1 MKILYKRV
9 FRDLKSHFLRNSALF
24 ILLTIMISVTSGFL
38 VVSESTA
45 AKNNQL
51 MTSGKVEDGQ
61 VYLASPMSESIEHS
75 IPKNDITAEKMYRI
89 DAKLPHNKIV
99 RLYGNRDNINLPI
112 ISDGRLAKK
121 SNEVALSTNYIE
133 NNHLKL
139 GDEICVP
146 GDYFVD
152 LKERTLK
159 IVGVY
164 VSPDYNSP
172 FQKNSDFMFDNI
184 DFGIGLVSKDLA
196 SQFNPWKTVFQVSYR
211 FKNSNLRP
219 VNNVKIGVEK
229 SPISKANQEKKKKI
243 ENDFLAK
250 VSSDGTLLGLLRAED
265 NKSINYMMDDMGG
278 DRPMMMVLGALM
290 VILIAFLFAVAS
302 SNKIVEDSEIIGTLL
317 ATGYRKSEILKQ
329 YMATPVIVTL
339 AAALCGNILGYTLLI
354 KPYSTVYYRS
364 FNLPAFKAL
373 FNSQALILTTV
384 VPVLIM
390 LFINY
395 AYLVKSLKYSPLD
408 FLRHSISKKK
418 YRKIQPFKSA
428 DFKTRFRVR
437 VLINSIGD
445 YIIMAIGIFTIS
457 LLLFY
462 AFSASPTFDKFSKAS
477 SAGLVSKYQ
486 YILKSPVPLD
496 ATGSDLGAGSDSS
509 VASDPSVGSDSGIG
523 SGSSGTT
530 ASDSSIGSGTA
541 PDSNTASNPSTG
553 SDSGG
558 ATASDSS
565 INSHSSIE
573 QQAEKFTISS
583 ASVYM
588 SIRKS
593 SEEISTMGIS
603 DNSIYFKNLN
613 FSKNSK
619 NVVVSDGLAKKAEKG
634 VGDYIKIK
642 NEITG
647 KTEKYKISAIFKYEP
662 ALTAFF
668 PREQLNKIIGKDKGY
683 FNGYLSNQK
692 LNIDE
697 RFLANTVDKET
708 VSDAGKTL
716 KSIVGPMLDIFTY
729 ASLTF
734 FFVFIFILTK
744 IIINKNRLS
753 IAYLKIFGYTRRE
766 ISLIYIIPTTVV
778 LILTFILSWP
788 IQKKLLGYIS
798 FVAFSKFAGYFELA
812 ISNALFYKAFGYAL
826 LIYML
831 VCIGQVYNI
840 SKINY
845 GEVLKNRE

>member
-1 MKILYKRV
+1 MRILYKRV

-38 VVSESTA
+38 IVSESTA
-45 AKNNQL
+45 ARNNQL
-51 MTSGKVEDGQ
+51 MTSGQVEDGQ
-61 VYLASPMSESIEHS
+61 VYLAAPISESIEHGIS
-75 IPKNDITAEKMYRI
+75 KNDITIEKMNRI
-89 DAKLPHNKIV
+89 DAKLPHNKIL

-112 ISDGRLAKK
+112 ISNGRLAKK
-121 SNEVALSTNYIE
+121 SNEVALSANYIE
-133 NNHLKL
+133 NNHLRL
-139 GDEICVP
+139 GDEIRVP

-184 DFGIGLVSKDLA
+184 NFGIGLVSKDLA
-196 SQFNPWKTVFQVSYR
+196 SKFNPGKTVFQVSYR
-211 FKNSNLRP
+211 FKDAELRP
-219 VNNVKIGVEK
+219 VNNVKIGVK
-229 SPISKANQEKKKKI
+229 KTPISKANQQKKKKI
-243 ENDFLAK
+243 ENDFLAR

-329 YMATPVIVTL
+329 YMDTPVIVTL
-339 AAALCGNILGYTLLI
+339 AAALCGNILGYTLLV

-384 VPVLIM
+384 VPIIIM

-445 YIIMAIGIFTIS
+445 YIIMAIGIFIIS
-457 LLLFY
+457 ILLFY

-486 YILKSPVPLD
+486 YILKLPVSLD
-496 ATGSDLGAGSDSS
+496 TS
-509 VASDPSVGSDSGIG
+509 GSDSGATSVSVIDSHSNID
-523 SGSSGTT
+523 SGSSISSHSNTDLESNN
-530 ASDSSIGSGTA
+530 ASDSSIK
-541 PDSNTASNPSTG
+541 
-553 SDSGG
+553 
-558 ATASDSS
+558 
-565 INSHSSIE
+565 

-588 SIRKS
+588 RIRKS
-593 SEEISTMGIS
+593 NEEISTMGIS

-613 FSKNSK
+613 LSKSDK
-619 NVVVSDGLAKKAEKG
+619 NVVISDGLAKKAEKD

-647 KTEKYKISAIFKYEP
+647 KTKKYKISAIYKYEP

-668 PREQLNKIIGKDKGY
+668 PREQLNKIIGKDNGY

-697 RFLANTVDKET
+697 KFLANTVDKET

-716 KSIVGPMLDIFTY
+716 KNIVGPMLDVFTY

-766 ISLIYIIPTTVV
+766 ISLIYIMPTTVV

-788 IQKKLLGYIS
+788 LQKKLLGYIS

-812 ISNALFYKAFGYAL
+812 ISNALFFKAFGYAL
-826 LIYML
+826 LIYIL

>member
-1 MKILYKRV
+1 MRILYKRV

-38 VVSESTA
+38 IVSESTA
-45 AKNNQL
+45 ARNNQL
-51 MTSGKVEDGQ
+51 MTSGQVEDGQ
-61 VYLASPMSESIEHS
+61 VYLAAPMSESIEHS
-75 IPKNDITAEKMYRI
+75 ISKNDITIEKMNRI
-89 DAKLPHNKIV
+89 DAKLPHNKIL

-112 ISDGRLAKK
+112 ISNGRLAKK
-121 SNEVALSTNYIE
+121 SNEVALSANYIE
-133 NNHLKL
+133 NNHLRL
-139 GDEICVP
+139 GDEIRVP

-184 DFGIGLVSKDLA
+184 NFGIGLVSKDLA
-196 SQFNPWKTVFQVSYR
+196 SKFNPGKTVFQVSYR
-211 FKNSNLRP
+211 FKDAELRP
-219 VNNVKIGVEK
+219 VNNVKIGVK
-229 SPISKANQEKKKKI
+229 KTPISKANQQKKKKI
-243 ENDFLAK
+243 ENDFLAR

-339 AAALCGNILGYTLLI
+339 AAALCGNILGYTLLV

-373 FNSQALILTTV
+373 FNSQALLLTTV
-384 VPVLIM
+384 VPIIIM

-395 AYLVKSLKYSPLD
+395 AYLLKSLKYSPLD

-428 DFKTRFRVR
+428 GFKTRFRVR

-486 YILKSPVPLD
+486 YILKLPVSLD
-496 ATGSDLGAGSDSS
+496 TS
-509 VASDPSVGSDSGIG
+509 GSDSGATSVSVIDSHSNID
-523 SGSSGTT
+523 SGSSISSHSNTDLESNN
-530 ASDSSIGSGTA
+530 ASDSRIK
-541 PDSNTASNPSTG
+541 
-553 SDSGG
+553 
-558 ATASDSS
+558 
-565 INSHSSIE
+565 

-588 SIRKS
+588 RIRKS
-593 SEEISTMGIS
+593 NEEISTMGIS

-613 FSKNSK
+613 LSKSDK
-619 NVVVSDGLAKKAEKG
+619 NVVISDGLAKKAEKD
-634 VGDYIKIK
+634 VGDYIRIK

-647 KTEKYKISAIFKYEP
+647 KTREYKISAIYKYEP

-668 PREQLNKIIGKDKGY
+668 PREQLNKIIGKDNGY

-697 RFLANTVDKET
+697 KFLVNTVDKET

-716 KSIVGPMLDIFTY
+716 KNIVGPMLDVFTY

-766 ISLIYIIPTTVV
+766 ISLIYIMPTTVV
-778 LILTFILSWP
+778 FILTFILSWP
-788 IQKKLLGYIS
+788 LQKKLLGYIS

-812 ISNALFYKAFGYAL
+812 ISNALFFKAFGYAL

>member
-1 MKILYKRV
+1 MRILYKRV

-38 VVSESTA
+38 IVSESTA
-45 AKNNQL
+45 ARNNQL
-51 MTSGKVEDGQ
+51 MTSGQVEDGQ
-61 VYLASPMSESIEHS
+61 VYLAAPMSESIEHS
-75 IPKNDITAEKMYRI
+75 ISKNDITIEKMNRI
-89 DAKLPHNKIV
+89 DAKLPHNKIL

-112 ISDGRLAKK
+112 ISNGRLAKK
-121 SNEVALSTNYIE
+121 SNEVALSANYIE
-133 NNHLKL
+133 NNHLRL
-139 GDEICVP
+139 GDEIRVP

-184 DFGIGLVSKDLA
+184 NFGIGLVSKDLA
-196 SQFNPWKTVFQVSYR
+196 SKFNPGKTVFQVSYR
-211 FKNSNLRP
+211 FKDAELRP
-219 VNNVKIGVEK
+219 VNNVKIGVK
-229 SPISKANQEKKKKI
+229 KTPISKANQQKKKKI
-243 ENDFLAK
+243 ENDFLAR

-339 AAALCGNILGYTLLI
+339 AAALCGNILGYTLLV

-373 FNSQALILTTV
+373 FNSQALLLTTV
-384 VPVLIM
+384 VPIIIM

-428 DFKTRFRVR
+428 GFKTRFRVR

-486 YILKSPVPLD
+486 YILKSPVPLE
-496 ATGSDLGAGSDSS
+496 AI
-509 VASDPSVGSDSGIG
+509 GSDSGATSDSGIDSHSNID
-523 SGSSGTT
+523 SGSSISSHSNTDLESNN
-530 ASDSSIGSGTA
+530 ASDSGIK
-541 PDSNTASNPSTG
+541 
-553 SDSGG
+553 
-558 ATASDSS
+558 
-565 INSHSSIE
+565 

-588 SIRKS
+588 RIRKS
-593 SEEISTMGIS
+593 NEEISTMGIS

-613 FSKNSK
+613 LSKSDK
-619 NVVVSDGLAKKAEKG
+619 NVVISDGLAKKAEKD
-634 VGDYIKIK
+634 VGDYIRIK

-647 KTEKYKISAIFKYEP
+647 KTREYKISAIYKYEP

-668 PREQLNKIIGKDKGY
+668 PREQLNKIIGKDNGY

-697 RFLANTVDKET
+697 KFLANTVDKET

-716 KSIVGPMLDIFTY
+716 KNIVGPMLDVFTY

-766 ISLIYIIPTTVV
+766 ISLIYIMPTTVV

-788 IQKKLLGYIS
+788 LQKKLLGYIS

-812 ISNALFYKAFGYAL
+812 ISNALFFKAFGYAL

>member
-1 MKILYKRV
+1 MRILYKRV

-38 VVSESTA
+38 IVSESTA
-45 AKNNQL
+45 ARNNQL
-51 MTSGKVEDGQ
+51 MTSGQVEDGQ
-61 VYLASPMSESIEHS
+61 VYLAAPMSESIEHS
-75 IPKNDITAEKMYRI
+75 ISKNDITIEKMNRI
-89 DAKLPHNKIV
+89 DAKLPHNKIL

-112 ISDGRLAKK
+112 ISNGRLAKK
-121 SNEVALSTNYIE
+121 SNEVALSANYIE
-133 NNHLKL
+133 NNHLRL
-139 GDEICVP
+139 GDEIRVP

-184 DFGIGLVSKDLA
+184 NFGIGLVSKDLA
-196 SQFNPWKTVFQVSYR
+196 YKFNPGKTVFQVSYR
-211 FKNSNLRP
+211 FKDAELRP
-219 VNNVKIGVEK
+219 VNNVKIGVK
-229 SPISKANQEKKKKI
+229 KTPISKANQQKKKKI
-243 ENDFLAK
+243 ENDFLAR

-339 AAALCGNILGYTLLI
+339 AAALCGNILGYTLLV

-373 FNSQALILTTV
+373 FNSQALLLTTV
-384 VPVLIM
+384 VPIIIM

-428 DFKTRFRVR
+428 GFKTRFRVR

-486 YILKSPVPLD
+486 YILKLPVSLD
-496 ATGSDLGAGSDSS
+496 TS
-509 VASDPSVGSDSGIG
+509 GSDSGATSVSVIDSHSNID
-523 SGSSGTT
+523 SGSSISSHSNTDLESNN
-530 ASDSSIGSGTA
+530 ASDSGIK
-541 PDSNTASNPSTG
+541 
-553 SDSGG
+553 
-558 ATASDSS
+558 
-565 INSHSSIE
+565 

-583 ASVYM
+583 GSVYM
-588 SIRKS
+588 RIRKS
-593 SEEISTMGIS
+593 NEEISTMGIS
-603 DNSIYFKNLN
+603 DNSLYFKNLN
-613 FSKNSK
+613 LSKSDN
-619 NVVVSDGLAKKAEKG
+619 NVVISDGLAKKAEKD

-647 KTEKYKISAIFKYEP
+647 KTREYKISAIYKYEP

-668 PREQLNKIIGKDKGY
+668 PREQLNKIIGKDNGY

-697 RFLANTVDKET
+697 KFLVNTVDKET

-716 KSIVGPMLDIFTY
+716 KNIVGPMLDVFTY

-766 ISLIYIIPTTVV
+766 ISLIYIMPTTVV

-788 IQKKLLGYIS
+788 LQKKLLGYIS

-812 ISNALFYKAFGYAL
+812 ISSTLFFKAFGYAL

>member
-1 MKILYKRV
+1 MRILYKRV
-9 FRDLKSHFLRNSALF
+9 FRDLKSHFLRNIALF

-38 VVSESTA
+38 IVSKSTA

-61 VYLASPMSESIEHS
+61 VYLAAPMSESIERS
-75 IPKNDITAEKMYRI
+75 ISKSDISIEKMYRV
-89 DAKLPHNKIV
+89 DAKLPHKKIL

-112 ISDGRLAKK
+112 MRSGRLAERA
-121 SNEVALSTNYIE
+121 NEICLSTNYIE
-133 NNHLKL
+133 NNHLKI
-139 GDEICVP
+139 GDKISVP

-152 LKERTLK
+152 RKGRTLE
-159 IVGVY
+159 IVGSY

-196 SQFNPWKTVFQVSYR
+196 SQFNPGKTVFQVSYR
-211 FKNSNLRP
+211 FKNSDLRP
-219 VNNVKIGVEK
+219 VNNVQIGVEK
-229 SPISKANQEKKKKI
+229 TPISKANQEKKRKI

-302 SNKIVEDSEIIGTLL
+302 SSKIVEDSEIIGTLL

-364 FNLPAFKAL
+364 FNLPAFEASL
-373 FNSQALILTTV
+373 NIHALILTTV
-384 VPVLIM
+384 VPIIIM
-390 LFINY
+390 LLINY
-395 AYLVKSLKYSPLD
+395 VYLIKSLKYSPLD

-418 YRKIQPFKSA
+418 YRKIQPFKAAS
-428 DFKTRFRVR
+428 FKTRFRVR

-477 SAGLVSKYQ
+477 STGLVSKYQ
-486 YILKSPVPLD
+486 YILKSPVPLK
-496 ATGSDLGAGSDSS
+496 AIGSDSS
-509 VASDPSVGSDSGIG
+509 IK
-523 SGSSGTT
+523 
-530 ASDSSIGSGTA
+530 
-541 PDSNTASNPSTG
+541 
-553 SDSGG
+553 
-558 ATASDSS
+558 
-565 INSHSSIE
+565 E
-573 QQAEKFTISS
+573 QAEKFTISS

-588 SIRKS
+588 RIRKNN
-593 SEEISTMGIS
+593 EEISTMGIS
-603 DNSIYFKNLN
+603 YDSRYFKELRLP
-613 FSKNSK
+613 KDEK
-619 NVVVSDGLAKKAEKG
+619 HVVISDGLAKKAEKD

-647 KTEKYKISAIFKYEP
+647 KTQKYKISAIFKYDP

-668 PREQLNKIIGKDKGY
+668 PREQMNKILGKEDDY
-683 FNGYLSNQK
+683 FNGYLSDEK
-692 LNIDE
+692 LEINE
-697 RFLANTVDKET
+697 RFLATTVDKET

-716 KSIVGPMLDIFTY
+716 KNIVGPMIDVFTY

-766 ISLIYIIPTTVV
+766 ISLIYIMPTTVV

-788 IQKKLLGYIS
+788 LQKKLLGYIS

-812 ISNALFYKAFGYAL
+812 ISNTLFFKAFGYAL
-826 LIYML
+826 LIYIL

>member
-1 MKILYKRV
+1 MRILYKRV
-9 FRDLKSHFLRNSALF
+9 FRDLKSHFLRNIALF

-38 VVSESTA
+38 IVSESTA
-45 AKNNQL
+45 ARNNQL
-51 MTSGKVEDGQ
+51 MTSGQVEDGQ
-61 VYLASPMSESIEHS
+61 VYLAAPMSESIEHS
-75 IPKNDITAEKMYRI
+75 ISKNDITIEKMNRI
-89 DAKLPHNKIV
+89 DAKLPHNKIL

-112 ISDGRLAKK
+112 ISNGRLAKK
-121 SNEVALSTNYIE
+121 SNEVALSANYIE
-133 NNHLKL
+133 NNHLRL
-139 GDEICVP
+139 GDEIRVP

-184 DFGIGLVSKDLA
+184 NFGIGLVSKDLA
-196 SQFNPWKTVFQVSYR
+196 SKFNPGKTVFQVSYR
-211 FKNSNLRP
+211 FKDAELRP
-219 VNNVKIGVEK
+219 VNNVKIGVK
-229 SPISKANQEKKKKI
+229 KTPISKANQQKKKKI
-243 ENDFLAK
+243 ENDFLAR

-339 AAALCGNILGYTLLI
+339 AAALCGNILGYTLLV

-384 VPVLIM
+384 VPIIIM

-418 YRKIQPFKSA
+418 YRKIQPFKFA
-428 DFKTRFRVR
+428 DFKTRFRFR

-445 YIIMAIGIFTIS
+445 YIIMAIGIFIIS
-457 LLLFY
+457 ILLFY

-486 YILKSPVPLD
+486 YILKSPVPLE
-496 ATGSDLGAGSDSS
+496 AI
-509 VASDPSVGSDSGIG
+509 GSDSGATSDSGIDSHSNID
-523 SGSSGTT
+523 SGSSISSHSNTDLESNN
-530 ASDSSIGSGTA
+530 ASDSGIK
-541 PDSNTASNPSTG
+541 
-553 SDSGG
+553 
-558 ATASDSS
+558 
-565 INSHSSIE
+565 

-583 ASVYM
+583 GSVYM
-588 SIRKS
+588 RIRKS
-593 SEEISTMGIS
+593 NEEISTMGIS
-603 DNSIYFKNLN
+603 DNSLYFKNLN
-613 FSKNSK
+613 LSKSDN
-619 NVVVSDGLAKKAEKG
+619 NVVISDGLAKKAEKD

-647 KTEKYKISAIFKYEP
+647 KTREYKISAIYKYEP

-668 PREQLNKIIGKDKGY
+668 PREQLNKIIGKDNGY

-697 RFLANTVDKET
+697 KFLANTVDKET

-716 KSIVGPMLDIFTY
+716 KNIVGPMLDVFTY

-766 ISLIYIIPTTVV
+766 ISLIYIMPTTVV

-788 IQKKLLGYIS
+788 LQKKLLGYIS

-812 ISNALFYKAFGYAL
+812 ISSTLFFKAFGYAL
-826 LIYML
+826 LIYIL

>member
-1 MKILYKRV
+1 MRILYKRV

-38 VVSESTA
+38 IVSESTA
-45 AKNNQL
+45 ARNNQL
-51 MTSGKVEDGQ
+51 MTSGQVEDGQ
-61 VYLASPMSESIEHS
+61 VYLAAPMSESIEHGIS
-75 IPKNDITAEKMYRI
+75 KNDITIEKMNRI
-89 DAKLPHNKIV
+89 DAKLPHNKIL

-112 ISDGRLAKK
+112 ISNGRLAKK
-121 SNEVALSTNYIE
+121 SNEVALSANYIE
-133 NNHLKL
+133 NNHLRL
-139 GDEICVP
+139 GDEIRVP

-184 DFGIGLVSKDLA
+184 NFGIGLVSKDLA
-196 SQFNPWKTVFQVSYR
+196 SKFNPGKTVFQVSYR
-211 FKNSNLRP
+211 FKDAELRP
-219 VNNVKIGVEK
+219 VNNVKIGVK
-229 SPISKANQEKKKKI
+229 KTPISKANQQKKKKI
-243 ENDFLAK
+243 ENDFLAR

-339 AAALCGNILGYTLLI
+339 AAALCGNILGYTLLV

-373 FNSQALILTTV
+373 FNSQALLLTTV
-384 VPVLIM
+384 VPIIIM

-428 DFKTRFRVR
+428 GFKTRFRVR

-486 YILKSPVPLD
+486 YILKSPVPLE
-496 ATGSDLGAGSDSS
+496 AI
-509 VASDPSVGSDSGIG
+509 GSDSGATSDSGIDSHSNID
-523 SGSSGTT
+523 SGSSISSHSNTDLESNN
-530 ASDSSIGSGTA
+530 ASDSGIK
-541 PDSNTASNPSTG
+541 
-553 SDSGG
+553 
-558 ATASDSS
+558 
-565 INSHSSIE
+565 
-573 QQAEKFTISS
+573 QQTEKFTISS
-583 ASVYM
+583 GSVYM
-588 SIRKS
+588 RIRKS
-593 SEEISTMGIS
+593 NEEISTMGIS
-603 DNSIYFKNLN
+603 DNSLYFKNLN
-613 FSKNSK
+613 LSKSDN
-619 NVVVSDGLAKKAEKG
+619 NVVISDGLAKKAEKD
-634 VGDYIKIK
+634 VGDYIRIK

-647 KTEKYKISAIFKYEP
+647 KTREYKISAIYKYEP

-668 PREQLNKIIGKDKGY
+668 PREQLNKIIGKDNGY

-697 RFLANTVDKET
+697 KFLVNTVDKET

-716 KSIVGPMLDIFTY
+716 KNIVGPMLDVFTY

-766 ISLIYIIPTTVV
+766 ISLIYIMPTTVV

-788 IQKKLLGYIS
+788 LQKKLLGYIS

-812 ISNALFYKAFGYAL
+812 ISSTLFFKAFGYAL
-826 LIYML
+826 LIYIL

>member
-1 MKILYKRV
+1 MRILYKRV

-38 VVSESTA
+38 IVSESTA
-45 AKNNQL
+45 ARNNQL
-51 MTSGKVEDGQ
+51 MTSGQVEDGQ
-61 VYLASPMSESIEHS
+61 VYLAAPMSESIEHGIS
-75 IPKNDITAEKMYRI
+75 KNDITIEKMNRI
-89 DAKLPHNKIV
+89 DAKLPHNKIL

-112 ISDGRLAKK
+112 ISNGRLAKK
-121 SNEVALSTNYIE
+121 SNEVALSANYIE
-133 NNHLKL
+133 NNHLRL

-146 GDYFVD
+146 GSYFVD

-159 IVGVY
+159 VVGVY

-184 DFGIGLVSKDLA
+184 NFGIGLVSKDLA
-196 SQFNPWKTVFQVSYR
+196 SKFNPGKTVFQVSYR
-211 FKNSNLRP
+211 FKDAELRP
-219 VNNVKIGVEK
+219 VNNVKIGVK
-229 SPISKANQEKKKKI
+229 KTPISKANQQKKKKI
-243 ENDFLAK
+243 ENDFLAR

-339 AAALCGNILGYTLLI
+339 AAALCGNILGYTLLV

-373 FNSQALILTTV
+373 FNSQALLLTTV
-384 VPVLIM
+384 VPIIIM

-428 DFKTRFRVR
+428 GFKTRFRVR

-486 YILKSPVPLD
+486 YILKSPVPLE
-496 ATGSDLGAGSDSS
+496 AI
-509 VASDPSVGSDSGIG
+509 GSDSGATSDSGIDSHSNID
-523 SGSSGTT
+523 SGSSISSHSNTDLESNN
-530 ASDSSIGSGTA
+530 ASDSGIK
-541 PDSNTASNPSTG
+541 
-553 SDSGG
+553 
-558 ATASDSS
+558 
-565 INSHSSIE
+565 

-588 SIRKS
+588 RIRKS
-593 SEEISTMGIS
+593 NEEISTMGIS

-613 FSKNSK
+613 LSKSDK
-619 NVVVSDGLAKKAEKG
+619 NVVISDGLAKKAEKD
-634 VGDYIKIK
+634 VGDYIRIK

-647 KTEKYKISAIFKYEP
+647 KTREYKISAIYKYEP

-668 PREQLNKIIGKDKGY
+668 PREQLNKIIGKDNGY

-697 RFLANTVDKET
+697 KFLANTVDKET

-716 KSIVGPMLDIFTY
+716 KNIVGPMLDVFTY

-766 ISLIYIIPTTVV
+766 ISLIYIMPTTVV

-788 IQKKLLGYIS
+788 LQKKLLGYIS

-812 ISNALFYKAFGYAL
+812 ISNALFFKAFGYAL

>member
-1 MKILYKRV
+1 MRILYKRV
-9 FRDLKSHFLRNSALF
+9 SRDLKSHFLRNSALF

-38 VVSESTA
+38 IVSESTA
-45 AKNNQL
+45 ARNNQL
-51 MTSGKVEDGQ
+51 MTSGQVEDGQ
-61 VYLASPMSESIEHS
+61 VYLAAPMSESIEHGIS
-75 IPKNDITAEKMYRI
+75 KNDITIEKMNRI
-89 DAKLPHNKIV
+89 DAKLPHNKIL

-112 ISDGRLAKK
+112 ISNGRLAKK
-121 SNEVALSTNYIE
+121 SNEVALSANYIE
-133 NNHLKL
+133 NNHLRL
-139 GDEICVP
+139 GDEIRVP

-184 DFGIGLVSKDLA
+184 NFGIGLVSKDLA
-196 SQFNPWKTVFQVSYR
+196 SKFNPGKTVFQVSYR
-211 FKNSNLRP
+211 FKDAELRP
-219 VNNVKIGVEK
+219 VNNVKIGVK
-229 SPISKANQEKKKKI
+229 KTPISKANQQKKKKI
-243 ENDFLAK
+243 ENDFLAR

-339 AAALCGNILGYTLLI
+339 AAALCGNILGYTLLV

-373 FNSQALILTTV
+373 FNSQALLLTTV
-384 VPVLIM
+384 VPIIIM

-418 YRKIQPFKSA
+418 YRKIQPFKFA
-428 DFKTRFRVR
+428 DFKTRFRFR

-445 YIIMAIGIFTIS
+445 YIIMAIGIFIIS
-457 LLLFY
+457 ILLFY

-486 YILKSPVPLD
+486 YILKSPVPLE
-496 ATGSDLGAGSDSS
+496 AI
-509 VASDPSVGSDSGIG
+509 GSDSGATSDSGIDSHSNID
-523 SGSSGTT
+523 SGSSISSHSNTDLESNN
-530 ASDSSIGSGTA
+530 ASDSGIK
-541 PDSNTASNPSTG
+541 
-553 SDSGG
+553 
-558 ATASDSS
+558 
-565 INSHSSIE
+565 
-573 QQAEKFTISS
+573 QQTEKFTISS
-583 ASVYM
+583 GSVYM
-588 SIRKS
+588 RIRKS
-593 SEEISTMGIS
+593 NEEISTMGIS
-603 DNSIYFKNLN
+603 DNSLYFKNLN
-613 FSKNSK
+613 LSKSDN
-619 NVVVSDGLAKKAEKG
+619 NVVISDGLAKKAEKD

-647 KTEKYKISAIFKYEP
+647 KTREYKISAIYKYEP

-668 PREQLNKIIGKDKGY
+668 PREQLNKIIGKDNGY

-697 RFLANTVDKET
+697 KFLANTVDKET

-716 KSIVGPMLDIFTY
+716 KNIVGPMLDVFTY

-766 ISLIYIIPTTVV
+766 ISLIYIMPTTVV

-788 IQKKLLGYIS
+788 LQKKLLGYIS

-812 ISNALFYKAFGYAL
+812 ISNALFFKAFGYAL
-826 LIYML
+826 LIYIL

>member
-1 MKILYKRV
+1 MRILYKRV

-38 VVSESTA
+38 IVSESTA
-45 AKNNQL
+45 ARNNQL
-51 MTSGKVEDGQ
+51 MTSGQVEDGQ
-61 VYLASPMSESIEHS
+61 VYLAAPMSESIEHS
-75 IPKNDITAEKMYRI
+75 ISKNDITIEKMNRI
-89 DAKLPHNKIV
+89 DAKLPHNKIL

-112 ISDGRLAKK
+112 ISNGRLAKK
-121 SNEVALSTNYIE
+121 SNEVALSANYIE
-133 NNHLKL
+133 NNHLRL
-139 GDEICVP
+139 GDEIRVP

-184 DFGIGLVSKDLA
+184 NFGIGLVSKDLA
-196 SQFNPWKTVFQVSYR
+196 SKFNPGKTVFQVSYR
-211 FKNSNLRP
+211 FKDAELRP
-219 VNNVKIGVEK
+219 VNNVKIGVK
-229 SPISKANQEKKKKI
+229 KTPISKANQQKKKKI
-243 ENDFLAK
+243 ENDFLAR

-339 AAALCGNILGYTLLI
+339 AAALCGNILGYTLLV

-373 FNSQALILTTV
+373 FNSQALLLTTV
-384 VPVLIM
+384 VPIIIM

-418 YRKIQPFKSA
+418 YRKIQPFKFA
-428 DFKTRFRVR
+428 DFKTRFRFR

-445 YIIMAIGIFTIS
+445 YIIMAIGIFIIS
-457 LLLFY
+457 ILLFY

-486 YILKSPVPLD
+486 YILKSPVPLE
-496 ATGSDLGAGSDSS
+496 AI
-509 VASDPSVGSDSGIG
+509 GSDSGATSDSGIDSHSNID
-523 SGSSGTT
+523 SGSSISSHSNTDLESNN
-530 ASDSSIGSGTA
+530 ASDSGIK
-541 PDSNTASNPSTG
+541 
-553 SDSGG
+553 
-558 ATASDSS
+558 
-565 INSHSSIE
+565 

-583 ASVYM
+583 GSVYM
-588 SIRKS
+588 RIRKS
-593 SEEISTMGIS
+593 NEEISTMGIS
-603 DNSIYFKNLN
+603 DNSLYFKNLN
-613 FSKNSK
+613 LSKSDN
-619 NVVVSDGLAKKAEKG
+619 NVVISDGLAKKAEKD

-647 KTEKYKISAIFKYEP
+647 KTREYKISAIYKYEP

-668 PREQLNKIIGKDKGY
+668 PREQLNKIIGKDNGY

-697 RFLANTVDKET
+697 KFLANTVDKET

-716 KSIVGPMLDIFTY
+716 KNIVGPMLDVFTY

-766 ISLIYIIPTTVV
+766 ISLIYIMPTTVV

-788 IQKKLLGYIS
+788 LQKKLLGYIS

-812 ISNALFYKAFGYAL
+812 ISSTLFFKAFGYAL
-826 LIYML
+826 LIYIL

>member
-1 MKILYKRV
+1 MRILYKRV
-9 FRDLKSHFLRNSALF
+9 FRDLKSHFLRNIALF

-38 VVSESTA
+38 IVSESTA
-45 AKNNQL
+45 ARNNQL
-51 MTSGKVEDGQ
+51 MTSGQVEDGQ
-61 VYLASPMSESIEHS
+61 VYLAAPMSESIEHS
-75 IPKNDITAEKMYRI
+75 ISKNDITIEKMNRI
-89 DAKLPHNKIV
+89 DAKLPHNKIL

-112 ISDGRLAKK
+112 ISNGRLAKK
-121 SNEVALSTNYIE
+121 SNEVALSANYIE
-133 NNHLKL
+133 NNHLRL
-139 GDEICVP
+139 GDEIRVP

-184 DFGIGLVSKDLA
+184 NFGIGLVSKDLA
-196 SQFNPWKTVFQVSYR
+196 SKFNPGKTVFQVSYR
-211 FKNSNLRP
+211 FKDAELRP
-219 VNNVKIGVEK
+219 VNNVKIGVK
-229 SPISKANQEKKKKI
+229 KTPISKANQQKKKKI
-243 ENDFLAK
+243 ENDFLAR

-339 AAALCGNILGYTLLI
+339 AAALCGNILGYTLLV

-373 FNSQALILTTV
+373 FNSQALLLTTV
-384 VPVLIM
+384 VPIIIM

-428 DFKTRFRVR
+428 GFKTRFRVR

-486 YILKSPVPLD
+486 YILKLPVSLD
-496 ATGSDLGAGSDSS
+496 TS
-509 VASDPSVGSDSGIG
+509 GSDSGATSVSVIDSHSNID
-523 SGSSGTT
+523 SGSSISSHSNTDLESNN
-530 ASDSSIGSGTA
+530 ASDSGIK
-541 PDSNTASNPSTG
+541 
-553 SDSGG
+553 
-558 ATASDSS
+558 
-565 INSHSSIE
+565 

-583 ASVYM
+583 GSVYM
-588 SIRKS
+588 RIRKS
-593 SEEISTMGIS
+593 NEEISTMGIS
-603 DNSIYFKNLN
+603 DNSLYFKNLN
-613 FSKNSK
+613 LSKSDN
-619 NVVVSDGLAKKAEKG
+619 NVVISDGLAKKAEKD

-647 KTEKYKISAIFKYEP
+647 KTREYKISAIYKYEP

-668 PREQLNKIIGKDKGY
+668 PREQLNKIIGKDNGY

-697 RFLANTVDKET
+697 KFLVNTVDKET

-716 KSIVGPMLDIFTY
+716 KNIVGPMLDVFTY

-766 ISLIYIIPTTVV
+766 ISLIYIMPTTVV
-778 LILTFILSWP
+778 FIITFILSWP
-788 IQKKLLGYIS
+788 LQKKLLGYIS

-812 ISNALFYKAFGYAL
+812 ISNALFFKAFGYAL

>member
-61 VYLASPMSESIEHS
+61 VYLASPMSESIERS
-75 IPKNDITAEKMYRI
+75 MPKNDITIEKMHRI
-89 DAKLPHNKIV
+89 DAKLPHNKIL

-112 ISDGRLAKK
+112 VNVGRLAKK

-146 GDYFVD
+146 GSYFVD
-152 LKERTLK
+152 LKKRTLK

-184 DFGIGLVSKDLA
+184 DFGIGLVSKELA
-196 SQFNPWKTVFQVSYR
+196 SQFNPGKTVFQVSYR
-211 FKNSNLRP
+211 FKNSELRP
-219 VNNVKIGVEK
+219 VNNVKIGVK
-229 SPISKANQEKKKKI
+229 KTPISKANQQKKKII
-243 ENDFLAK
+243 ENDFLTKA
-250 VSSDGTLLGLLRAED
+250 SSDGTLLGLLRAED

-290 VILIAFLFAVAS
+290 VVLIAFLFAVAS
-302 SNKIVEDSEIIGTLL
+302 SSKIVEDSEIIGTLL
-317 ATGYRKSEILKQ
+317 ATGYRKSEILKE

-390 LFINY
+390 LLINY

-428 DFKTRFRVR
+428 GFKTRFRVR

-477 SAGLVSKYQ
+477 STGLVSKYQ
-486 YILKSPVPLD
+486 YILKSPVPLK
-496 ATGSDLGAGSDSS
+496 AIGSDSGAGPDSSTTPNPSAGSDS
-509 VASDPSVGSDSGIG
+509 
-523 SGSSGTT
+523 GSSIHLSGAT

-541 PDSNTASNPSTG
+541 PDSNTASNPSI
-553 SDSGG
+553 S
-558 ATASDSS
+558 SDSS
-565 INSHSSIE
+565 IGSDSSIKE
-573 QQAEKFTISS
+573 QAEKFTISS

-588 SIRKS
+588 RIRKS
-593 SEEISTMGIS
+593 NEEISTMGIS
-603 DNSIYFKNLN
+603 DNSRYFKELRLP
-613 FSKNSK
+613 KDEK
-619 NVVVSDGLAKKAEKG
+619 HVVISDGLAKKAEKD

-647 KTEKYKISAIFKYEP
+647 KAKKYKISAIFKYEP

-668 PREQLNKIIGKDKGY
+668 PKEQLNKIIGKDNDY

-697 RFLANTVDKET
+697 KFLATTVDKET

-729 ASLTF
+729 ASFTF

-766 ISLIYIIPTTVV
+766 ISLIYIMPTTVV

-812 ISNALFYKAFGYAL
+812 ISNTLFFKAFGYAI
-826 LIYML
+826 LIYIL

>member
-1 MKILYKRV
+1 MRILYKRV
-9 FRDLKSHFLRNSALF
+9 FRDLKSHFLRNIALF

-38 VVSESTA
+38 IVSESTA
-45 AKNNQL
+45 ARNNQL

-61 VYLASPMSESIEHS
+61 VYLAAPMSESIEHGIS
-75 IPKNDITAEKMYRI
+75 KNDITIEKMNRI
-89 DAKLPHNKIV
+89 DAKLPHNKIL

-112 ISDGRLAKK
+112 ISNGRLAKK
-121 SNEVALSTNYIE
+121 SNEVALSANYIE
-133 NNHLKL
+133 NNHLRL
-139 GDEICVP
+139 GDEIRVP

-184 DFGIGLVSKDLA
+184 NFGIGLVSKDLA
-196 SQFNPWKTVFQVSYR
+196 SKFNPGKTVFQVSYR
-211 FKNSNLRP
+211 FKDAELRP
-219 VNNVKIGVEK
+219 VNNVKIGVK
-229 SPISKANQEKKKKI
+229 KTPISNANQEKKKKI

-250 VSSDGTLLGLLRAED
+250 ISSDGTLLGLLRAED

-339 AAALCGNILGYTLLI
+339 AAALCGNILGYTLLV

-384 VPVLIM
+384 VPIIIM

-428 DFKTRFRVR
+428 SFKTRFRVR

-445 YIIMAIGIFTIS
+445 YIIMAIGIFIIS
-457 LLLFY
+457 ILVFY

-486 YILKSPVPLD
+486 YILKLPVSLD
-496 ATGSDLGAGSDSS
+496 TS
-509 VASDPSVGSDSGIG
+509 GSDSGIDSHSSID
-523 SGSSGTT
+523 SGSSISSHSNTDLESNNT
-530 ASDSSIGSGTA
+530 SDSSIK
-541 PDSNTASNPSTG
+541 
-553 SDSGG
+553 
-558 ATASDSS
+558 
-565 INSHSSIE
+565 

-588 SIRKS
+588 RIRKS
-593 SEEISTMGIS
+593 NEEISTMGIS

-613 FSKNSK
+613 LSKSDK
-619 NVVVSDGLAKKAEKG
+619 NVVISDGLAKKAEKD
-634 VGDYIKIK
+634 VGDYIRIK

-647 KTEKYKISAIFKYEP
+647 KTREYKISAIYKYEP

-668 PREQLNKIIGKDKGY
+668 PREQLNKIIGKDNGY

-697 RFLANTVDKET
+697 KFLVNTVDKET

-716 KSIVGPMLDIFTY
+716 KNIVGPMLDVFTY

-766 ISLIYIIPTTVV
+766 ISLIYIMPTTVV

-788 IQKKLLGYIS
+788 LQKKLLGYIS

-812 ISNALFYKAFGYAL
+812 ISNALFFKAFGYAL
-826 LIYML
+826 LIYIL

>member
-1 MKILYKRV
+1 MRILYKRV
-9 FRDLKSHFLRNSALF
+9 FRDLKSHFLRNIALF

-38 VVSESTA
+38 IVSESTA
-45 AKNNQL
+45 ARNNQL
-51 MTSGKVEDGQ
+51 MTSGQVEDGQ
-61 VYLASPMSESIEHS
+61 VYLAAPMSESIEHS
-75 IPKNDITAEKMYRI
+75 ISKNDITIEKMNRI
-89 DAKLPHNKIV
+89 DAKLPHNKIL

-112 ISDGRLAKK
+112 ISNGRLAKK
-121 SNEVALSTNYIE
+121 SNEVALSANYIE
-133 NNHLKL
+133 NNHLRL

-146 GDYFVD
+146 GNYFVD

-159 IVGVY
+159 VVGVY

-184 DFGIGLVSKDLA
+184 NFGIGLVSKDLA
-196 SQFNPWKTVFQVSYR
+196 SKFNTGKTVFQVSYR
-211 FKNSNLRP
+211 FKDAELRP
-219 VNNVKIGVEK
+219 VNNVKIGVK
-229 SPISKANQEKKKKI
+229 KTPISKANQQKKKKI
-243 ENDFLAK
+243 ENNFLAR

-339 AAALCGNILGYTLLI
+339 AAALCGNILGYTLLV

-373 FNSQALILTTV
+373 FNSQALLLTTV
-384 VPVLIM
+384 VPIIIM

-428 DFKTRFRVR
+428 GFKTRFRVR

-486 YILKSPVPLD
+486 YILKLPVSLD
-496 ATGSDLGAGSDSS
+496 TS
-509 VASDPSVGSDSGIG
+509 GSDSGATSVSVIDSHSNID
-523 SGSSGTT
+523 SGSSISSHSNTDLESNN
-530 ASDSSIGSGTA
+530 ASDSRIK
-541 PDSNTASNPSTG
+541 
-553 SDSGG
+553 
-558 ATASDSS
+558 
-565 INSHSSIE
+565 

-588 SIRKS
+588 RIRKS
-593 SEEISTMGIS
+593 NEEISTMGIS

-613 FSKNSK
+613 LSKSDK
-619 NVVVSDGLAKKAEKG
+619 NVVISDGLAKKAEKD
-634 VGDYIKIK
+634 VGDYIRIK

-647 KTEKYKISAIFKYEP
+647 KTREYKISAIYKYEP

-668 PREQLNKIIGKDKGY
+668 PREQLNKIIGKDNGY

-697 RFLANTVDKET
+697 KFLANTVDKET

-716 KSIVGPMLDIFTY
+716 KNIVGPMLDVFTY

-766 ISLIYIIPTTVV
+766 ISLIYIMPTTVV

-788 IQKKLLGYIS
+788 LQKKLLGYIS

-812 ISNALFYKAFGYAL
+812 ISNALFFKAFGYAL

>member
-1 MKILYKRV
+1 MVIFNLASLKFRKQKKEAQKEVKMRILYKRV

-38 VVSESTA
+38 IVSESTA
-45 AKNNQL
+45 ARNNQL
-51 MTSGKVEDGQ
+51 MTSGQVEDGQ
-61 VYLASPMSESIEHS
+61 VYLAAPMSESIEHS
-75 IPKNDITAEKMYRI
+75 ISKNDITIEKMNRI
-89 DAKLPHNKIV
+89 DAKLPHNKIL

-112 ISDGRLAKK
+112 ISNGRIAKK
-121 SNEVALSTNYIE
+121 SNEVALSANYIE
-133 NNHLKL
+133 NNHLRL
-139 GDEICVP
+139 GDEIRVP

-184 DFGIGLVSKDLA
+184 NFGIGLVSKDLA
-196 SQFNPWKTVFQVSYR
+196 SKFNPGKTVFQVSYR
-211 FKNSNLRP
+211 FKDAELRP
-219 VNNVKIGVEK
+219 VNNVKIGVK
-229 SPISKANQEKKKKI
+229 KTPISKANQQKKKKI
-243 ENDFLAK
+243 ENDFLAR

-339 AAALCGNILGYTLLI
+339 AAALCGNILGYTLLV

-373 FNSQALILTTV
+373 FNSQALLLTTV
-384 VPVLIM
+384 VPIIIM

-428 DFKTRFRVR
+428 GFKTRFRVR

-486 YILKSPVPLD
+486 YILKLPVSLD
-496 ATGSDLGAGSDSS
+496 TS
-509 VASDPSVGSDSGIG
+509 GSDSGATSVSVIDSHSNID
-523 SGSSGTT
+523 SGSSISSHSNTDLESNN
-530 ASDSSIGSGTA
+530 ASDSGIK
-541 PDSNTASNPSTG
+541 
-553 SDSGG
+553 
-558 ATASDSS
+558 
-565 INSHSSIE
+565 

-583 ASVYM
+583 GSVYM
-588 SIRKS
+588 RIRKS
-593 SEEISTMGIS
+593 NEEISTMGIS
-603 DNSIYFKNLN
+603 DNSLYFKNLN
-613 FSKNSK
+613 LSKSDN
-619 NVVVSDGLAKKAEKG
+619 NVVISDGLAKKAEKD

-647 KTEKYKISAIFKYEP
+647 KTREYKISAIYKYEP

-668 PREQLNKIIGKDKGY
+668 PREQLNKIIGKDNGY

-697 RFLANTVDKET
+697 KFLVNTVDKET

-716 KSIVGPMLDIFTY
+716 KNIVGPMLDVFTY

-766 ISLIYIIPTTVV
+766 ISLIYIMPTTVV

-788 IQKKLLGYIS
+788 LQKKLLGYIS

-812 ISNALFYKAFGYAL
+812 ISSTLFFKAFGYAL

>member
-75 IPKNDITAEKMYRI
+75 MPKNDITAEKMYRV
-89 DAKLPHNKIV
+89 DAKLPHNKIL

-112 ISDGRLAKK
+112 VNDGRLAKK

-146 GDYFVD
+146 GSYFVD
-152 LKERTLK
+152 LKKRTLK

-184 DFGIGLVSKDLA
+184 DFGIGLVSKELA
-196 SQFNPWKTVFQVSYR
+196 SQFNPSKTVFQVSYR
-211 FKNSNLRP
+211 FKNPELRP
-219 VNNVKIGVEK
+219 VNNVKIGVK
-229 SPISKANQEKKKKI
+229 KTPISKPNQQKKKII
-243 ENDFLAK
+243 ENDFLTKA
-250 VSSDGTLLGLLRAED
+250 SSDGTLLGLLRAED

-290 VILIAFLFAVAS
+290 VVLIAFLFAVAS
-302 SNKIVEDSEIIGTLL
+302 SSKIVEDSEIIGTLL

-339 AAALCGNILGYTLLI
+339 AAALCGNILGYTLLV

-373 FNSQALILTTV
+373 FNCQALILTTV

-390 LFINY
+390 LLINY

-428 DFKTRFRVR
+428 GFKTRFRVR
-437 VLINSIGD
+437 VFINSIGD

-486 YILKSPVPLD
+486 YILKGPVPLK
-496 ATGSDLGAGSDSS
+496 AIGSDSN
-509 VASDPSVGSDSGIG
+509 IK
-523 SGSSGTT
+523 
-530 ASDSSIGSGTA
+530 
-541 PDSNTASNPSTG
+541 
-553 SDSGG
+553 
-558 ATASDSS
+558 
-565 INSHSSIE
+565 E
-573 QQAEKFTISS
+573 QAEKFTISS

-588 SIRKS
+588 RIRKNN
-593 SEEISTMGIS
+593 EEISTMGIS
-603 DNSIYFKNLN
+603 DDSRYFKELRLP
-613 FSKNSK
+613 KDEK
-619 NVVVSDGLAKKAEKG
+619 HVVISDGLAKKAEKD

-647 KTEKYKISAIFKYEP
+647 KTQKYKISAIFKYEP

-668 PREQLNKIIGKDKGY
+668 PREQLNKIIDKEEGY
-683 FNGYLSNQK
+683 FNGYLSDEK

-716 KSIVGPMLDIFTY
+716 KSIVGPMIDVFTY
-729 ASLTF
+729 ASFTF

-766 ISLIYIIPTTVV
+766 ISLIYIMPTTVV

-788 IQKKLLGYIS
+788 LQKKLLGYIS

-812 ISNALFYKAFGYAL
+812 ISNTLFFKAFGYAL
-826 LIYML
+826 LIYIL

-840 SKINY
+840 SKINS

>member
-1 MKILYKRV
+1 MVIFNLASLKFRKQKKEAQKEVKMRILYKRV

-38 VVSESTA
+38 IVSESTA
-45 AKNNQL
+45 ARNNQL
-51 MTSGKVEDGQ
+51 MTSGQVEDGQ
-61 VYLASPMSESIEHS
+61 VYLAAPMSESIEHS
-75 IPKNDITAEKMYRI
+75 ISKNDITIEKMNRI
-89 DAKLPHNKIV
+89 DAKLPHNKIL

-112 ISDGRLAKK
+112 ISNGRLAKK
-121 SNEVALSTNYIE
+121 SNEVALSANYIE
-133 NNHLKL
+133 NNHLRL
-139 GDEICVP
+139 GDEIRVP

-184 DFGIGLVSKDLA
+184 NFGIGLVSKDLA
-196 SQFNPWKTVFQVSYR
+196 SKFNPGKTVFQVSYR
-211 FKNSNLRP
+211 FKDAELRP
-219 VNNVKIGVEK
+219 VNNVKIGVK
-229 SPISKANQEKKKKI
+229 KTPISKANQQKKKKI
-243 ENDFLAK
+243 ENDFLAR

-339 AAALCGNILGYTLLI
+339 AAALCGNILGYTLLV

-384 VPVLIM
+384 VPIIIM

-418 YRKIQPFKSA
+418 YRKIQPFKFA
-428 DFKTRFRVR
+428 DFKTRFRFR

-445 YIIMAIGIFTIS
+445 YIIMAIGIFIIS
-457 LLLFY
+457 ILLFY

-486 YILKSPVPLD
+486 YILKSPVPLE
-496 ATGSDLGAGSDSS
+496 AI
-509 VASDPSVGSDSGIG
+509 GSDSGATSDSGIDSHSNID
-523 SGSSGTT
+523 SGSSISSHSNTDLESNN
-530 ASDSSIGSGTA
+530 ASDSGIK
-541 PDSNTASNPSTG
+541 
-553 SDSGG
+553 
-558 ATASDSS
+558 
-565 INSHSSIE
+565 

-583 ASVYM
+583 GSVYM
-588 SIRKS
+588 RIRKS
-593 SEEISTMGIS
+593 NEEISTMGIS
-603 DNSIYFKNLN
+603 DNSLYFKNLN
-613 FSKNSK
+613 LSKSDN
-619 NVVVSDGLAKKAEKG
+619 NVVISDGLAKKAEKD

-647 KTEKYKISAIFKYEP
+647 KTREYKISAIYKYEP

-668 PREQLNKIIGKDKGY
+668 PREQLNKIIGKDNGY

-697 RFLANTVDKET
+697 KFLANTVDKET

-716 KSIVGPMLDIFTY
+716 KNIVGPMLDVFTY

-766 ISLIYIIPTTVV
+766 ISLIYIMPTTVV

-788 IQKKLLGYIS
+788 LQKKLLGYIS

-812 ISNALFYKAFGYAL
+812 ISSTLFFKAFGYAL
-826 LIYML
+826 LIYIL

>member
-1 MKILYKRV
+1 MRILYKRV
-9 FRDLKSHFLRNSALF
+9 FRDLKSHFLRNIALF

-38 VVSESTA
+38 IVSESTA
-45 AKNNQL
+45 ARNNQL

-61 VYLASPMSESIEHS
+61 VYLAAPMSESIEHGIS
-75 IPKNDITAEKMYRI
+75 KNDITIEKMNRI
-89 DAKLPHNKIV
+89 DAKLPHNKIL

-112 ISDGRLAKK
+112 ISNGRLAKK
-121 SNEVALSTNYIE
+121 SNEVALSANYIE
-133 NNHLKL
+133 NNHLRL
-139 GDEICVP
+139 GDEIRVP

-184 DFGIGLVSKDLA
+184 NFGIGLVSKDLA
-196 SQFNPWKTVFQVSYR
+196 SKFNPGKTVFQVSYR
-211 FKNSNLRP
+211 FKDAELRP
-219 VNNVKIGVEK
+219 VNNVKIGVK
-229 SPISKANQEKKKKI
+229 KTPISKANQQKKKKI
-243 ENDFLAK
+243 ENDFLAR

-339 AAALCGNILGYTLLI
+339 AAALCGNILGYTLLV

-373 FNSQALILTTV
+373 FNSQALLLTTV
-384 VPVLIM
+384 VPIIIM

-428 DFKTRFRVR
+428 GFKTRFRVR

-486 YILKSPVPLD
+486 YILKSPVPLE
-496 ATGSDLGAGSDSS
+496 AI
-509 VASDPSVGSDSGIG
+509 GSDSGATSDSGIDSHSNID
-523 SGSSGTT
+523 SGSSISSHSNTDLESNN
-530 ASDSSIGSGTA
+530 ASDSGIK
-541 PDSNTASNPSTG
+541 
-553 SDSGG
+553 
-558 ATASDSS
+558 
-565 INSHSSIE
+565 

-588 SIRKS
+588 RIRKS
-593 SEEISTMGIS
+593 NEEISTMGIS

-613 FSKNSK
+613 LSKSDK
-619 NVVVSDGLAKKAEKG
+619 NVVISDGLAKKAEKD
-634 VGDYIKIK
+634 VGDYIRIK

-647 KTEKYKISAIFKYEP
+647 KTREYKISAIYKYEP

-668 PREQLNKIIGKDKGY
+668 PREQLNKIIGKDNGY

-697 RFLANTVDKET
+697 KFLANTVDKET

-716 KSIVGPMLDIFTY
+716 KNIVGPMLDVFTY

-766 ISLIYIIPTTVV
+766 ISLIYIMPTTVV

-788 IQKKLLGYIS
+788 LQKKLLGYIS

-812 ISNALFYKAFGYAL
+812 ISNALFFKAFGYAL

>member
-1 MKILYKRV
+1 MRILYKRV
-9 FRDLKSHFLRNSALF
+9 FRDLKSHFLRNIALF

-38 VVSESTA
+38 IVSKSTA

-51 MTSGKVEDGQ
+51 MNSGRVEDGQ
-61 VYLASPMSESIEHS
+61 IYLAGPMSKEIENSIS
-75 IPKNDITAEKMYRI
+75 KKDISVEKMYRI
-89 DAKLPHNKIV
+89 DAKLPHNKIL

-112 ISDGRLAKK
+112 MRSGRLAERA
-121 SNEVALSTNYIE
+121 NEICLSTNYIE

-139 GDEICVP
+139 GNEIRIP

-184 DFGIGLVSKDLA
+184 DFGIGIVSKDLA
-196 SQFNPWKTVFQVSYR
+196 SQFNPGKTVFQVSYR

-219 VNNVKIGVEK
+219 VNNVQIGVEK
-229 SPISKANQEKKKKI
+229 TPISKANQEKKRKI

-250 VSSDGTLLGLLRAED
+250 VSSDGTLLGLLRAEN

-364 FNLPAFKAL
+364 FNLPAFEASL
-373 FNSQALILTTV
+373 NIHALILTTV
-384 VPVLIM
+384 VPIIIM
-390 LFINY
+390 LLINY
-395 AYLVKSLKYSPLD
+395 TYLIKSLKYSPLD

-418 YRKIQPFKSA
+418 YRKIQPFKAAS
-428 DFKTRFRVR
+428 FKTRFRVR

-457 LLLFY
+457 LLLLY

-477 SAGLVSKYQ
+477 STGLVSKYQ
-486 YILKSPVPLD
+486 YILKSPVPLK
-496 ATGSDLGAGSDSS
+496 AIGSDSS
-509 VASDPSVGSDSGIG
+509 IK
-523 SGSSGTT
+523 
-530 ASDSSIGSGTA
+530 
-541 PDSNTASNPSTG
+541 
-553 SDSGG
+553 
-558 ATASDSS
+558 
-565 INSHSSIE
+565 E
-573 QQAEKFTISS
+573 QAEKFTISS

-588 SIRKS
+588 RIRKNN
-593 SEEISTMGIS
+593 EEISTMGIS
-603 DNSIYFKNLN
+603 DDSRYFKELRLP
-613 FSKNSK
+613 KDEK
-619 NVVVSDGLAKKAEKG
+619 HVVISDGLAKKAEKD

-647 KTEKYKISAIFKYEP
+647 KTQKYKISAIFKYEP

-668 PREQLNKIIGKDKGY
+668 PREQMNKILGKEEDY
-683 FNGYLSNQK
+683 FNGYLSDEK
-692 LNIDE
+692 LEINE
-697 RFLANTVDKET
+697 RFLATTVDKET

-716 KSIVGPMLDIFTY
+716 KNIVGPMIDVFTY

-766 ISLIYIIPTTVV
+766 ISLIYLMPTTVV

-788 IQKKLLGYIS
+788 LQKKLLGYIS

-812 ISNALFYKAFGYAL
+812 ISNTLFFKAFGYAL
-826 LIYML
+826 LIYIL

-840 SKINY
+840 SKMNY

>member
-75 IPKNDITAEKMYRI
+75 MPKNDITAEKMYRV
-89 DAKLPHNKIV
+89 DAKLPHNKIL

-112 ISDGRLAKK
+112 VNVGRLAKK
-121 SNEVALSTNYIE
+121 SNEMALSTNYIE

-146 GDYFVD
+146 GSYFVD

-184 DFGIGLVSKDLA
+184 DFGIGLVSKELA
-196 SQFNPWKTVFQVSYR
+196 SQFNPGKTIFQVSYR
-211 FKNSNLRP
+211 FKNPNLRP

-229 SPISKANQEKKKKI
+229 SPISKANQQKKRKI

-250 VSSDGTLLGLLRAED
+250 VSSGGTLLGLLRAED
-265 NKSINYMMDDMGG
+265 HKSINYMMDDMGG

-290 VILIAFLFAVAS
+290 VVLIAFLFAVAS

-390 LFINY
+390 LLINY

-428 DFKTRFRVR
+428 GFKTRFRVR

-486 YILKSPVPLD
+486 YVLKSPVPLK
-496 ATGSDLGAGSDSS
+496 AIGSDSS
-509 VASDPSVGSDSGIG
+509 IG
-523 SGSSGTT
+523 SGSSGAT

-541 PDSNTASNPSTG
+541 PDSNTASNPSIG
-553 SDSGG
+553 SG
-558 ATASDSS
+558 SS
-565 INSHSSIE
+565 ISSHSNTGIESNNTSDSSIE

-588 SIRKS
+588 RIRKS
-593 SEEISTMGIS
+593 NEEISTMGIS
-603 DNSIYFKNLN
+603 DNSRYFKELRLP
-613 FSKNSK
+613 KDEK
-619 NVVVSDGLAKKAEKG
+619 HVVISDGLAKKAEKDI
-634 VGDYIKIK
+634 GDYIKIK

-647 KTEKYKISAIFKYEP
+647 KAKKYKISAIFKYEP

-668 PREQLNKIIGKDKGY
+668 PREQMNKIIGKDNGY

-697 RFLANTVDKET
+697 KFLATTVDKET

-729 ASLTF
+729 ASFTF

-766 ISLIYIIPTTVV
+766 ISLIYIMPTTVV

-788 IQKKLLGYIS
+788 LQKKLLGYIS

-826 LIYML
+826 LIYIL

>member
-61 VYLASPMSESIEHS
+61 VYLAAPMSESIEHS
-75 IPKNDITAEKMYRI
+75 MPKNDIAAEKMYRV
-89 DAKLPHNKIV
+89 DAKLPHNKIL

-112 ISDGRLAKK
+112 VNDGRLAKK

-146 GDYFVD
+146 ASYFVD
-152 LKERTLK
+152 LKKRTLK

-184 DFGIGLVSKDLA
+184 DFGIGLVSKELA
-196 SQFNPWKTVFQVSYR
+196 SQFNPGKTVFQVSYR
-211 FKNSNLRP
+211 FKNPELRP
-219 VNNVKIGVEK
+219 VNNVKIGVK
-229 SPISKANQEKKKKI
+229 KTPISKANQEKRKKI

-250 VSSDGTLLGLLRAED
+250 VSSDGTLLGVLKSED
-265 NKSINYMMDDMGG
+265 NKGINYMMDDMGG
-278 DRPMMMVLGALM
+278 DRPMMMVLGTLM

-390 LFINY
+390 LLINY

-408 FLRHSISKKK
+408 FLRHSIRKKK

-496 ATGSDLGAGSDSS
+496 ATASDLS
-509 VASDPSVGSDSGIG
+509 V
-523 SGSSGTT
+523 
-530 ASDSSIGSGTA
+530 
-541 PDSNTASNPSTG
+541 N
-553 SDSGG
+553 
-558 ATASDSS
+558 
-565 INSHSSIE
+565 

-588 SIRKS
+588 RIRKS

-603 DNSIYFKNLN
+603 DNSRYFKELRLP
-613 FSKNSK
+613 KDEK
-619 NVVVSDGLAKKAEKG
+619 HVVISDGLAKKAEKD

-647 KTEKYKISAIFKYEP
+647 KTEKYKISVIFKYEP

-668 PREQLNKIIGKDKGY
+668 PREQLNKILGKEEDY
-683 FNGYLSNQK
+683 FNGYLSDEK
-692 LNIDE
+692 LEINE

-729 ASLTF
+729 ASFTF

-753 IAYLKIFGYTRRE
+753 IAYLKIFGYTRNE
-766 ISLIYIIPTTVV
+766 ISLIYIMPTTVV

-812 ISNALFYKAFGYAL
+812 ISNTLFFKAFGYAL
-826 LIYML
+826 LIYIL

>member
-1 MKILYKRV
+1 MRILYKRV

-38 VVSESTA
+38 IVSESTA
-45 AKNNQL
+45 ARNNQL
-51 MTSGKVEDGQ
+51 MTSGQVEDGQ
-61 VYLASPMSESIEHS
+61 VYLAAPMSESIEHS
-75 IPKNDITAEKMYRI
+75 ISKNDITIEKMNRI
-89 DAKLPHNKIV
+89 DAKLPHNKIL

-112 ISDGRLAKK
+112 ISNGRLAKK
-121 SNEVALSTNYIE
+121 SNEVALSANYIE
-133 NNHLKL
+133 NNHLRL
-139 GDEICVP
+139 GDEIRVP

-184 DFGIGLVSKDLA
+184 NFGIGLVSKDLA
-196 SQFNPWKTVFQVSYR
+196 SKFNPGKTVFQVSYR
-211 FKNSNLRP
+211 FKDAELRP
-219 VNNVKIGVEK
+219 VNNVKIGVK
-229 SPISKANQEKKKKI
+229 KTPISKANQQKKKKI
-243 ENDFLAK
+243 ENDFLAR

-339 AAALCGNILGYTLLI
+339 AAALCGNILGYTLLV

-373 FNSQALILTTV
+373 FNSQALLLTTV
-384 VPVLIM
+384 VPIIIM

-418 YRKIQPFKSA
+418 YRKIQPFKFA
-428 DFKTRFRVR
+428 DFKTRFRFR

-445 YIIMAIGIFTIS
+445 YIIMAIGIFIIS
-457 LLLFY
+457 ILLFY

-486 YILKSPVPLD
+486 YILKSPVPLE
-496 ATGSDLGAGSDSS
+496 AI
-509 VASDPSVGSDSGIG
+509 GSDSGATSDSGIDSHSNID
-523 SGSSGTT
+523 SGSSISSHSNTDLESNN
-530 ASDSSIGSGTA
+530 ASDSGIK
-541 PDSNTASNPSTG
+541 
-553 SDSGG
+553 
-558 ATASDSS
+558 
-565 INSHSSIE
+565 

-583 ASVYM
+583 GSVYM
-588 SIRKS
+588 RIRKS
-593 SEEISTMGIS
+593 NEEISTMGIS
-603 DNSIYFKNLN
+603 DNSLYFKNLN
-613 FSKNSK
+613 LSKSDN
-619 NVVVSDGLAKKAEKG
+619 NVVISDGLAKKAEKD
-634 VGDYIKIK
+634 VCDYIKIK

-647 KTEKYKISAIFKYEP
+647 KTREYKISAIYKYEP

-668 PREQLNKIIGKDKGY
+668 PREQLNKIIGKDNGY

-697 RFLANTVDKET
+697 KFLANTVDKET

-716 KSIVGPMLDIFTY
+716 KNIVGPMLDVFTY

-766 ISLIYIIPTTVV
+766 ISLIYIMPTTVV

-788 IQKKLLGYIS
+788 LQKKLLGYIS

-812 ISNALFYKAFGYAL
+812 ISSTLFFKAFGYAL
-826 LIYML
+826 LIYIL

>member
-1 MKILYKRV
+1 MRILYKRV

-38 VVSESTA
+38 IVSESTA
-45 AKNNQL
+45 ARNNQL
-51 MTSGKVEDGQ
+51 MTSGQVEDGQ
-61 VYLASPMSESIEHS
+61 VYLAAPMSESIEHS
-75 IPKNDITAEKMYRI
+75 ISKNDITIEKMNRI
-89 DAKLPHNKIV
+89 DAKLPHNKIL

-112 ISDGRLAKK
+112 ISNGRLAKK
-121 SNEVALSTNYIE
+121 SNEVALSANYIE
-133 NNHLKL
+133 NNHLRL
-139 GDEICVP
+139 GDEIRVP

-184 DFGIGLVSKDLA
+184 NFGIGLVSKDLA
-196 SQFNPWKTVFQVSYR
+196 YKFNPGKTVFQVSYR
-211 FKNSNLRP
+211 FKDAELRP
-219 VNNVKIGVEK
+219 VNNVKIGVK
-229 SPISKANQEKKKKI
+229 KTPISKANQQKKKKI
-243 ENDFLAK
+243 ENDFLAR

-339 AAALCGNILGYTLLI
+339 AAALCGNILGYTLLV

-373 FNSQALILTTV
+373 FNSQALLLTTV
-384 VPVLIM
+384 VPIIIM

-428 DFKTRFRVR
+428 GFKTRFRVR

-486 YILKSPVPLD
+486 YILKSPVPLE
-496 ATGSDLGAGSDSS
+496 AI
-509 VASDPSVGSDSGIG
+509 GSDSGATSDSGIDSHSNID
-523 SGSSGTT
+523 SGSSISSHSNTDLESNN
-530 ASDSSIGSGTA
+530 ASDSGIK
-541 PDSNTASNPSTG
+541 
-553 SDSGG
+553 
-558 ATASDSS
+558 
-565 INSHSSIE
+565 

-588 SIRKS
+588 RIRKS
-593 SEEISTMGIS
+593 NEEISTMGIS

-613 FSKNSK
+613 LSKSDK
-619 NVVVSDGLAKKAEKG
+619 NVVISDGLAKKAEKD
-634 VGDYIKIK
+634 VGDYIRIK

-647 KTEKYKISAIFKYEP
+647 KTREYKISAIYKYEP

-668 PREQLNKIIGKDKGY
+668 PREQLNKIIGKDNGY

-697 RFLANTVDKET
+697 KFLANTVDKET

-716 KSIVGPMLDIFTY
+716 KNIVGPMLDVFTY

-766 ISLIYIIPTTVV
+766 ISLIYIMPTTVV

-788 IQKKLLGYIS
+788 LQKKLLGYIS

-812 ISNALFYKAFGYAL
+812 ISNALFFKAFGYAL

>member
-1 MKILYKRV
+1 MRILYKRV

-38 VVSESTA
+38 IVSESTA
-45 AKNNQL
+45 ARNNQL
-51 MTSGKVEDGQ
+51 MTSGQVEDGQ
-61 VYLASPMSESIEHS
+61 VYLAAPMSESIEHS
-75 IPKNDITAEKMYRI
+75 ISKNDITIEKMNRI
-89 DAKLPHNKIV
+89 DAKLPHNKIL

-112 ISDGRLAKK
+112 ISNGRLAKK
-121 SNEVALSTNYIE
+121 SNEVALSANYIE
-133 NNHLKL
+133 NNHLRL
-139 GDEICVP
+139 GDEIRVP

-184 DFGIGLVSKDLA
+184 NFGIGLVSKDLA
-196 SQFNPWKTVFQVSYR
+196 SKFNPGKTVFQVSYR
-211 FKNSNLRP
+211 FKDAELRP
-219 VNNVKIGVEK
+219 VNNVKIGVK
-229 SPISKANQEKKKKI
+229 KTPISKANQQKKKKI
-243 ENDFLAK
+243 ENDFLAR

-317 ATGYRKSEILKQ
+317 ATGYRKIEILKQ

-339 AAALCGNILGYTLLI
+339 AAALCGNILGYTLLV

-373 FNSQALILTTV
+373 FNSQALLLTTV
-384 VPVLIM
+384 VPIIIM

-395 AYLVKSLKYSPLD
+395 AYLLKSLKYSPLD

-428 DFKTRFRVR
+428 GFKTRFRVR

-486 YILKSPVPLD
+486 YILKLPVSLD
-496 ATGSDLGAGSDSS
+496 TS
-509 VASDPSVGSDSGIG
+509 GSDSGATSVSVIDSHSNID
-523 SGSSGTT
+523 SGSSISSHSNTDLESNN
-530 ASDSSIGSGTA
+530 ASDSRIK
-541 PDSNTASNPSTG
+541 
-553 SDSGG
+553 
-558 ATASDSS
+558 
-565 INSHSSIE
+565 

-588 SIRKS
+588 RIRKS
-593 SEEISTMGIS
+593 NEEISTMGIS

-613 FSKNSK
+613 LSKSDK
-619 NVVVSDGLAKKAEKG
+619 NVVISDGLAKKAEKD
-634 VGDYIKIK
+634 VGDYIRIK

-647 KTEKYKISAIFKYEP
+647 KTREYKISAIYKYEP

-668 PREQLNKIIGKDKGY
+668 PREQLNKIIGKDNGY

-697 RFLANTVDKET
+697 KFLVNTVDKET

-716 KSIVGPMLDIFTY
+716 KNIVGPMLDVFTY

-766 ISLIYIIPTTVV
+766 ISLIYIMPTTVV
-778 LILTFILSWP
+778 FIITFILSWP
-788 IQKKLLGYIS
+788 LQKKLLGYIS

-812 ISNALFYKAFGYAL
+812 ISNALFFKAFGYAL

>member
-1 MKILYKRV
+1 MRILYKRV
-9 FRDLKSHFLRNSALF
+9 FRDLKSHFLRNIALF

-38 VVSESTA
+38 IVSKSTA

-61 VYLASPMSESIEHS
+61 VYLAAPMSESIEHS
-75 IPKNDITAEKMYRI
+75 MPKNDITAEKMYRV
-89 DAKLPHNKIV
+89 DAKLPHNKIL

-112 ISDGRLAKK
+112 IISGCLARKP
-121 SNEVALSTNYIE
+121 NEIALSANYIE

-139 GDEICVP
+139 GNEIRIP

-196 SQFNPWKTVFQVSYR
+196 SQFNPGKTVFQVSYR

-219 VNNVKIGVEK
+219 VNNVQIGVEK
-229 SPISKANQEKKKKI
+229 TPISKANQEKKRKI

-250 VSSDGTLLGLLRAED
+250 VSSDGTLLGLLRAEN

-364 FNLPAFKAL
+364 FNLPAFEASL
-373 FNSQALILTTV
+373 NIHALILTTV
-384 VPVLIM
+384 VPIIIM
-390 LFINY
+390 LLINY
-395 AYLVKSLKYSPLD
+395 TYLIKSLKYSPLD

-418 YRKIQPFKSA
+418 YRKIQPFKAAS
-428 DFKTRFRVR
+428 FKTRFRVR

-445 YIIMAIGIFTIS
+445 YIIMATGIFTIS

-477 SAGLVSKYQ
+477 STGLVSKYQ
-486 YILKSPVPLD
+486 YILKSPVPLK
-496 ATGSDLGAGSDSS
+496 AIGSDSS
-509 VASDPSVGSDSGIG
+509 IK
-523 SGSSGTT
+523 
-530 ASDSSIGSGTA
+530 
-541 PDSNTASNPSTG
+541 
-553 SDSGG
+553 
-558 ATASDSS
+558 
-565 INSHSSIE
+565 E
-573 QQAEKFTISS
+573 QAEKFTISS

-588 SIRKS
+588 RIRKNN
-593 SEEISTMGIS
+593 EEISTMGIS
-603 DNSIYFKNLN
+603 DDSRYFKELRLP
-613 FSKNSK
+613 KDEK
-619 NVVVSDGLAKKAEKG
+619 HVVISDGLAKKAEKD

-647 KTEKYKISAIFKYEP
+647 KTQKYKISAIFKYEP

-668 PREQLNKIIGKDKGY
+668 PREQMNKILGKEEDY
-683 FNGYLSNQK
+683 FNGYLSDEK
-692 LNIDE
+692 LEINE
-697 RFLANTVDKET
+697 RFLTTTVDKET

-716 KSIVGPMLDIFTY
+716 KNIVGPMIDVFTY

-766 ISLIYIIPTTVV
+766 ISLIYLMPTTVV

-788 IQKKLLGYIS
+788 LQKKLLGYIS

-812 ISNALFYKAFGYAL
+812 ISNTLFFKAFGYAL
-826 LIYML
+826 LIYIL

-840 SKINY
+840 SKMNY

>member
-1 MKILYKRV
+1 MRILYKRV
-9 FRDLKSHFLRNSALF
+9 FRDLKSHFLRNIALF

-38 VVSESTA
+38 IVSESTA
-45 AKNNQL
+45 ARNNQL

-61 VYLASPMSESIEHS
+61 VYLAAPMSESIEHGIS
-75 IPKNDITAEKMYRI
+75 KNDITIEKMNRI
-89 DAKLPHNKIV
+89 DAKLPHNKIL

-112 ISDGRLAKK
+112 ISNGRLAKK
-121 SNEVALSTNYIE
+121 SNEVALSANYIE
-133 NNHLKL
+133 NNHLRL
-139 GDEICVP
+139 GDEIRVP

-184 DFGIGLVSKDLA
+184 NFGIGLVSKDLA
-196 SQFNPWKTVFQVSYR
+196 SKFNPGKTVFQVSYR
-211 FKNSNLRP
+211 FKDAELRP
-219 VNNVKIGVEK
+219 VNNVKIGVK
-229 SPISKANQEKKKKI
+229 KTPISKANQQKKKKI
-243 ENDFLAK
+243 ENDFLAR

-384 VPVLIM
+384 VPIIIM

-428 DFKTRFRVR
+428 SFKTRFRVR

-486 YILKSPVPLD
+486 YILKSPVPLE
-496 ATGSDLGAGSDSS
+496 AI
-509 VASDPSVGSDSGIG
+509 GSDSGATSDSGIDSHSNID
-523 SGSSGTT
+523 SGSSISSHSNTDLESNN
-530 ASDSSIGSGTA
+530 ASDSGIK
-541 PDSNTASNPSTG
+541 
-553 SDSGG
+553 
-558 ATASDSS
+558 
-565 INSHSSIE
+565 
-573 QQAEKFTISS
+573 QQTEKFTISS
-583 ASVYM
+583 GSVYM
-588 SIRKS
+588 RIRKS
-593 SEEISTMGIS
+593 NEEISTMGIS
-603 DNSIYFKNLN
+603 DNSLYFKNLN
-613 FSKNSK
+613 LSKSDN
-619 NVVVSDGLAKKAEKG
+619 NVVISDGLAKKAEKD
-634 VGDYIKIK
+634 VGDYIRIK

-647 KTEKYKISAIFKYEP
+647 KTREYKISAIYKYEP

-668 PREQLNKIIGKDKGY
+668 PREQLNKIIGKDNGY

-697 RFLANTVDKET
+697 KFLVNTVDKET

-716 KSIVGPMLDIFTY
+716 KNIVGPMLDVFTY

-766 ISLIYIIPTTVV
+766 ISLIYIMPTTVV

-788 IQKKLLGYIS
+788 LQKKLLGYIS

-812 ISNALFYKAFGYAL
+812 ISSTLFFKAFGYAL
-826 LIYML
+826 LIYIL

>member
-1 MKILYKRV
+1 MRILYKRV

-38 VVSESTA
+38 IVSESTA
-45 AKNNQL
+45 ARNNQL
-51 MTSGKVEDGQ
+51 MTSGQVEDGQ
-61 VYLASPMSESIEHS
+61 VYLAAPMSESIEHS
-75 IPKNDITAEKMYRI
+75 ISKNDITIEKMNRI
-89 DAKLPHNKIV
+89 DAKLPHNKIL

-112 ISDGRLAKK
+112 ISNGRLAKK
-121 SNEVALSTNYIE
+121 SNEVALSANYIE
-133 NNHLKL
+133 NNHLRL
-139 GDEICVP
+139 GDEIRVP

-184 DFGIGLVSKDLA
+184 NFGIGLVSKDLA
-196 SQFNPWKTVFQVSYR
+196 SKFNPGKTVFQVSYR
-211 FKNSNLRP
+211 FKDAELRP
-219 VNNVKIGVEK
+219 VNNVKIGVK
-229 SPISKANQEKKKKI
+229 KTPISKANQQKKKKI
-243 ENDFLAK
+243 ENDFLAR

-339 AAALCGNILGYTLLI
+339 AAALCGNILGYTLLV

-384 VPVLIM
+384 VPIIIM

-445 YIIMAIGIFTIS
+445 YIIMAIGIFIIS
-457 LLLFY
+457 ILLFY

-486 YILKSPVPLD
+486 YILKLPVSLD
-496 ATGSDLGAGSDSS
+496 TS
-509 VASDPSVGSDSGIG
+509 GSDSGATSDSGIDSHLNID
-523 SGSSGTT
+523 SGSSISSHSNTDLESNN
-530 ASDSSIGSGTA
+530 ASDSSIK
-541 PDSNTASNPSTG
+541 
-553 SDSGG
+553 
-558 ATASDSS
+558 
-565 INSHSSIE
+565 

-588 SIRKS
+588 RIRKS
-593 SEEISTMGIS
+593 NEEISTMGIS

-613 FSKNSK
+613 LSKSDK
-619 NVVVSDGLAKKAEKG
+619 NVVISDGLAKKAEKD

-647 KTEKYKISAIFKYEP
+647 KTKKYKISAIYKYEP

-668 PREQLNKIIGKDKGY
+668 PREQLNKIIGKDNGY

-692 LNIDE
+692 LNIDKK
-697 RFLANTVDKET
+697 FLVNTVDKET
-708 VSDAGKTL
+708 ISDAGKTL
-716 KSIVGPMLDIFTY
+716 KNIVGPMLDVFTY

-766 ISLIYIIPTTVV
+766 ISLIYIMPTTVV

-788 IQKKLLGYIS
+788 LQKKLLGYIS

-812 ISNALFYKAFGYAL
+812 ISNALFFKAFGYAL
-826 LIYML
+826 LIYIL

>member
-1 MKILYKRV
+1 MRILYKRV
-9 FRDLKSHFLRNSALF
+9 FRDLKSHFLRNIALF

-38 VVSESTA
+38 IVSESTA
-45 AKNNQL
+45 ARNNQL

-61 VYLASPMSESIEHS
+61 VYLAAPMSESIEHGIS
-75 IPKNDITAEKMYRI
+75 KNDITIEKMNRI
-89 DAKLPHNKIV
+89 DAKLPHNKIL

-112 ISDGRLAKK
+112 ISNGRLAKK
-121 SNEVALSTNYIE
+121 SNEVALSANYIE
-133 NNHLKL
+133 NNHLRL
-139 GDEICVP
+139 GDEIRVP

-184 DFGIGLVSKDLA
+184 NFGIGLVSKDLA
-196 SQFNPWKTVFQVSYR
+196 SKFNPGKTVFQVSYR
-211 FKNSNLRP
+211 FKDAELRP
-219 VNNVKIGVEK
+219 VNNVKIGVK
-229 SPISKANQEKKKKI
+229 KTPISKANQQKKKKI
-243 ENDFLAK
+243 ENDFLAR

-384 VPVLIM
+384 VPIIIM

-428 DFKTRFRVR
+428 SFKTRFRVR

-486 YILKSPVPLD
+486 YILKSPVPLE
-496 ATGSDLGAGSDSS
+496 AI
-509 VASDPSVGSDSGIG
+509 GSDSGATSDSGIDSHSNID
-523 SGSSGTT
+523 SGSSISSHSNTDLESNN
-530 ASDSSIGSGTA
+530 ASDSGIK
-541 PDSNTASNPSTG
+541 
-553 SDSGG
+553 
-558 ATASDSS
+558 
-565 INSHSSIE
+565 
-573 QQAEKFTISS
+573 QQTEKFTISS
-583 ASVYM
+583 GSVYM
-588 SIRKS
+588 RIRKS
-593 SEEISTMGIS
+593 NEEISTMGIS
-603 DNSIYFKNLN
+603 DNSLYFKNLN
-613 FSKNSK
+613 LSKSDN
-619 NVVVSDGLAKKAEKG
+619 NVVISDGLAKKAEKD

-647 KTEKYKISAIFKYEP
+647 KTREYKISAIYKYEP

-668 PREQLNKIIGKDKGY
+668 PREQLNKIIGKDNGY

-697 RFLANTVDKET
+697 KFLANTVDKET

-716 KSIVGPMLDIFTY
+716 KNIVGPMLDVFTY

-766 ISLIYIIPTTVV
+766 ISLIYIMPTTVV

-788 IQKKLLGYIS
+788 LQKKLLGYIS

-812 ISNALFYKAFGYAL
+812 ISSTLFFKAFGYAL
-826 LIYML
+826 LIYIL

>member
-75 IPKNDITAEKMYRI
+75 IPRNDITAEKMYRV
-89 DAKLPHNKIV
+89 DAKLPHNKIL

-112 ISDGRLAKK
+112 VSDGRLAKK

-196 SQFNPWKTVFQVSYR
+196 SQFNAGKAVFQVSYR
-211 FKNSNLRP
+211 FKNSELRP
-219 VNNVKIGVEK
+219 INNVEIGVK
-229 SPISKANQEKKKKI
+229 KTPISKANQEKKRKI
-243 ENDFLAK
+243 ENDFLTK

-384 VPVLIM
+384 VPIIIM
-390 LFINY
+390 LLINY
-395 AYLVKSLKYSPLD
+395 AYLIKSLKYSPLD
-408 FLRHSISKKK
+408 FLKHSIRKKK

-457 LLLFY
+457 ILLFY

-496 ATGSDLGAGSDSS
+496 ATGSDLGAGSDSGS
-509 VASDPSVGSDSGIG
+509 NTHSDINSDSGIG
-523 SGSSGTT
+523 SHSSGATTSDSRIDSHSTT
-530 ASDSSIGSGTA
+530 A
-541 PDSNTASNPSTG
+541 
-553 SDSGG
+553 
-558 ATASDSS
+558 
-565 INSHSSIE
+565 

-588 SIRKS
+588 RIRKS

-603 DNSIYFKNLN
+603 NNSIYFKNLK

-619 NVVVSDGLAKKAEKG
+619 NVVISDGLAKKAEKG
-634 VGDYIKIK
+634 LGDYIKIK

-647 KTEKYKISAIFKYEP
+647 KTKKYKISAIFKYEP

-668 PREQLNKIIGKDKGY
+668 PRDQLNKIIGKDKAY

-697 RFLANTVDKET
+697 KFLANTVDKET
-708 VSDAGKTL
+708 VNDAGKTL

-766 ISLIYIIPTTVV
+766 ISLIYIMPTTVV

-788 IQKKLLGYIS
+788 LQKKLLGYIS

-812 ISNALFYKAFGYAL
+812 ISNTLFYKAFGYAI
-826 LIYML
+826 LIYIL

>member
-1 MKILYKRV
+1 MRILYKRV

-38 VVSESTA
+38 IVSESTA
-45 AKNNQL
+45 ARNNQL
-51 MTSGKVEDGQ
+51 MTSGQVEDGQ
-61 VYLASPMSESIEHS
+61 VYLAAPMSESIEHS
-75 IPKNDITAEKMYRI
+75 ISKNDITIEKMNRI
-89 DAKLPHNKIV
+89 DAKLPHNKIL

-112 ISDGRLAKK
+112 ISNGRLAKK
-121 SNEVALSTNYIE
+121 SNEVALSANYIE
-133 NNHLKL
+133 NNHLRL
-139 GDEICVP
+139 GDEIRVP

-184 DFGIGLVSKDLA
+184 NFGIGLVSKDLA
-196 SQFNPWKTVFQVSYR
+196 YKFNPGKTVFQVSYR
-211 FKNSNLRP
+211 FKDAELRP
-219 VNNVKIGVEK
+219 VNNVKIGVK
-229 SPISKANQEKKKKI
+229 KTPISKANQQKKKKI
-243 ENDFLAK
+243 ENDFLAR

-339 AAALCGNILGYTLLI
+339 AAALCGNILGYTLLV

-373 FNSQALILTTV
+373 FNSQALLLTTV
-384 VPVLIM
+384 VPIIIM

-428 DFKTRFRVR
+428 GFKTRFRVR

-486 YILKSPVPLD
+486 YILKLPVSLD
-496 ATGSDLGAGSDSS
+496 TS
-509 VASDPSVGSDSGIG
+509 GSDSGATSVSVIDSHSNID
-523 SGSSGTT
+523 SGSSISSHSNTDLESNN
-530 ASDSSIGSGTA
+530 ASDSRIK
-541 PDSNTASNPSTG
+541 
-553 SDSGG
+553 
-558 ATASDSS
+558 
-565 INSHSSIE
+565 

-588 SIRKS
+588 RIRKS
-593 SEEISTMGIS
+593 NEEISTMGIS
-603 DNSIYFKNLN
+603 DSSRYFKKLRLP
-613 FSKNSK
+613 KDEK
-619 NVVVSDGLAKKAEKG
+619 HVVISDGLAKKAEKD
-634 VGDYIKIK
+634 VGDYIRIK

-647 KTEKYKISAIFKYEP
+647 KTNKYKISAIFKYEP

-668 PREQLNKIIGKDKGY
+668 PREQLNKIIGKDNGY

-697 RFLANTVDKET
+697 KFLATTVDKET

-753 IAYLKIFGYTRRE
+753 IAYLKIFGYTRNE
-766 ISLIYIIPTTVV
+766 ISLIYIMPTTVV

-788 IQKKLLGYIS
+788 IQKKLLSYIS

-826 LIYML
+826 LIYIL

>member
-1 MKILYKRV
+1 MRILYKRV

-38 VVSESTA
+38 IVSESSA

-51 MTSGKVEDGQ
+51 MNSGRVEDGQ
-61 VYLASPMSESIEHS
+61 IYLAGPMSKEIENSIS
-75 IPKNDITAEKMYRI
+75 KNDISVEKMYRI
-89 DAKLPHNKIV
+89 DAKLPHNKIL

-112 ISDGRLAKK
+112 LISGRLARK
-121 SNEVALSTNYIE
+121 SNEIALSANYIE

-139 GDEICVP
+139 GDEIYMP

-184 DFGIGLVSKDLA
+184 NFGIGLVSKDFA
-196 SQFNPWKTVFQVSYR
+196 SKFNPGKTVFQVSYR
-211 FKNSNLRP
+211 FKNAELRP
-219 VNNVKIGVEK
+219 ANNVKIGVEK
-229 SPISKANQEKKKKI
+229 TPISKSNQEVKNKI
-243 ENDFLAK
+243 ENDFFAK
-250 VSSDGTLLGLLRAED
+250 VSSDGTLLGLLKSED
-265 NKSINYMMDDMGG
+265 NKGINYMMDDMGG
-278 DRPMMMVLGALM
+278 DRPMMMVLGTLM

-317 ATGYRKSEILKQ
+317 ATGYRKGEILKQ
-329 YMATPVIVTL
+329 YMATPIIVTL
-339 AAALCGNILGYTLLI
+339 AAAICGNVLGYTLMI
-354 KPYSTVYYRS
+354 KPYSTAYYRS
-364 FNLPAFKAL
+364 FNLPAFEAL
-373 FNSQALILTTV
+373 FNSHALILTTV
-384 VPVLIM
+384 VPILIM
-390 LFINY
+390 LLINY
-395 AYLVKSLKYSPLD
+395 AYLIKSLKYSPLD

-428 DFKTRFRVR
+428 GFKTRFRVR

-457 LLLFY
+457 ILLFY

-477 SAGLVSKYQ
+477 STGLVSKYQ
-486 YILKSPVPLD
+486 YILKSPVPLE
-496 ATGSDLGAGSDSS
+496 AIGSNSSIDSHASIDSS
-509 VASDPSVGSDSGIG
+509 SSISSHSNNA
-523 SGSSGTT
+523 SGSS
-530 ASDSSIGSGTA
+530 IK
-541 PDSNTASNPSTG
+541 
-553 SDSGG
+553 
-558 ATASDSS
+558 
-565 INSHSSIE
+565 

-588 SIRKS
+588 RIRKS
-593 SEEISTMGIS
+593 NEEISIMGIS
-603 DNSIYFKNLN
+603 DNSAYFKELDLP
-613 FSKNSK
+613 KDEK
-619 NVVVSDGLAKKAEKG
+619 NVVISNGLAKKAEKD

-642 NEITG
+642 NGITG
-647 KTEKYKISAIFKYEP
+647 KTEKYRIYAIFKYEP

-668 PREQLNKIIGKDKGY
+668 PREHMNKILDKDEGY
-683 FNGYLSNQK
+683 FNGYLSNEK

-697 RFLANTVDKET
+697 SFLANTVDKET

-716 KSIVGPMLDIFTY
+716 KSIVGPMIDVFTY
-729 ASLTF
+729 ASFTF

-766 ISLIYIIPTTVV
+766 ISLIYIMPTTIV
-778 LILTFILSWP
+778 LIMTFILSWP
-788 IQKKLLGYIS
+788 LQKKLLSYIS

-812 ISNALFYKAFGYAL
+812 ISNILFFKAFGYAL
-826 LIYML
+826 LIYIL

>member
-1 MKILYKRV
+1 MRILYKRV

-38 VVSESTA
+38 IVSESTA
-45 AKNNQL
+45 ARNNQL
-51 MTSGKVEDGQ
+51 MTSGQVEDGQ
-61 VYLASPMSESIEHS
+61 VYLAAPMSESIEHS
-75 IPKNDITAEKMYRI
+75 ISKNDITIEKMNRI
-89 DAKLPHNKIV
+89 DAKLPHNKIL

-112 ISDGRLAKK
+112 ISNGRLAKK
-121 SNEVALSTNYIE
+121 SNEVALSANYIE
-133 NNHLKL
+133 NNHLRL

-146 GDYFVD
+146 GNYFVD

-159 IVGVY
+159 VVGVY

-184 DFGIGLVSKDLA
+184 NFGIGLVSKDLA
-196 SQFNPWKTVFQVSYR
+196 SKFNTGKTVFQVSYR
-211 FKNSNLRP
+211 FKDAELRP
-219 VNNVKIGVEK
+219 VNNVKIGVK
-229 SPISKANQEKKKKI
+229 KTPISKANQQKKKKI
-243 ENDFLAK
+243 ENNFLAR

-339 AAALCGNILGYTLLI
+339 AAALCGNILGYTLLV

-373 FNSQALILTTV
+373 FNSQALLLTTV
-384 VPVLIM
+384 VPIIIM

-428 DFKTRFRVR
+428 GFKTRFRVR

-486 YILKSPVPLD
+486 YILKLPVSLD
-496 ATGSDLGAGSDSS
+496 TS
-509 VASDPSVGSDSGIG
+509 GSDSGATSVSVIDSHSNID
-523 SGSSGTT
+523 SGSSISSHSNTDLESNN
-530 ASDSSIGSGTA
+530 ASDSRIK
-541 PDSNTASNPSTG
+541 
-553 SDSGG
+553 
-558 ATASDSS
+558 
-565 INSHSSIE
+565 

-588 SIRKS
+588 RIRKS
-593 SEEISTMGIS
+593 NEEISTMGIS

-613 FSKNSK
+613 LSKSDK
-619 NVVVSDGLAKKAEKG
+619 NVVISDGLAKKAEKD
-634 VGDYIKIK
+634 VGDYIRIK

-647 KTEKYKISAIFKYEP
+647 KTREYKISAIYKYEP

-668 PREQLNKIIGKDKGY
+668 PREQLNKIIGKDNGY

-697 RFLANTVDKET
+697 KFLANTVDKET

-716 KSIVGPMLDIFTY
+716 KNIVGPMLDVFTY

-766 ISLIYIIPTTVV
+766 ISLIYIMPTTVV
-778 LILTFILSWP
+778 FIITFILSWP
-788 IQKKLLGYIS
+788 LQKKLLGYIS

-812 ISNALFYKAFGYAL
+812 ISNALFFKAFGYAL

>member
-1 MKILYKRV
+1 MRILYKRV

-38 VVSESTA
+38 IVSESTA
-45 AKNNQL
+45 ARNNQL
-51 MTSGKVEDGQ
+51 MTSGQVEDGQ
-61 VYLASPMSESIEHS
+61 VYLAAPMSESIEHS
-75 IPKNDITAEKMYRI
+75 ISKNDITIEKMNRI
-89 DAKLPHNKIV
+89 DAKLPHNKIL

-112 ISDGRLAKK
+112 ISNGRLAKK
-121 SNEVALSTNYIE
+121 SNEVALSANYIE
-133 NNHLKL
+133 NNHLRL
-139 GDEICVP
+139 GDEIRVP

-184 DFGIGLVSKDLA
+184 NFGIGLVSKDLA
-196 SQFNPWKTVFQVSYR
+196 SKFNPGKTVFQVSYR
-211 FKNSNLRP
+211 FKDAELRP
-219 VNNVKIGVEK
+219 VNNVKIGVK
-229 SPISKANQEKKKKI
+229 KTPISNANQEKKKKI

-250 VSSDGTLLGLLRAED
+250 ISSDGTLLGLLRAED

-339 AAALCGNILGYTLLI
+339 AAALCGNILGYTLLV

-384 VPVLIM
+384 VPIIIM

-428 DFKTRFRVR
+428 SFKTRFRVR

-445 YIIMAIGIFTIS
+445 YIIMAIGIFIIS
-457 LLLFY
+457 ILVFY

-486 YILKSPVPLD
+486 YILKLPVSLD
-496 ATGSDLGAGSDSS
+496 TS
-509 VASDPSVGSDSGIG
+509 GSDSGIDSHSSID
-523 SGSSGTT
+523 SGSSISSHSNTDLESNNT
-530 ASDSSIGSGTA
+530 SDSSIK
-541 PDSNTASNPSTG
+541 
-553 SDSGG
+553 
-558 ATASDSS
+558 
-565 INSHSSIE
+565 

-588 SIRKS
+588 RIRKS
-593 SEEISTMGIS
+593 NEEISTMGIS

-613 FSKNSK
+613 LSKSDK
-619 NVVVSDGLAKKAEKG
+619 NVVISDGLAKKAEKD
-634 VGDYIKIK
+634 VGDYIRIK

-647 KTEKYKISAIFKYEP
+647 KTREYKISAIYKYEP

-668 PREQLNKIIGKDKGY
+668 PREQLNKIIGKDNGY

-697 RFLANTVDKET
+697 KFLVNTVDKET

-716 KSIVGPMLDIFTY
+716 KNIVGPMLDVFTY

-766 ISLIYIIPTTVV
+766 ISLIYIMPTTVV

-788 IQKKLLGYIS
+788 LQKKLLGYIS

-812 ISNALFYKAFGYAL
+812 ISSTLFFKAFGYAL
-826 LIYML
+826 LIYIL

>member
-1 MKILYKRV
+1 MRILYKRV

-38 VVSESTA
+38 IVSESTA
-45 AKNNQL
+45 ARNNQL
-51 MTSGKVEDGQ
+51 MTSGQVEDGQ
-61 VYLASPMSESIEHS
+61 VYLAAPMSKEIENSIS
-75 IPKNDITAEKMYRI
+75 KKDISVEKMYRV
-89 DAKLPHNKIV
+89 DAKLPHKKIL

-112 ISDGRLAKK
+112 INEGRLAKK
-121 SNEVALSTNYIE
+121 SNEVALSANYIE
-133 NNHLKL
+133 NNHLRL
-139 GDEICVP
+139 GDEIRVP

-159 IVGVY
+159 VVGVY

-184 DFGIGLVSKDLA
+184 NFGIGLVSKDLA
-196 SQFNPWKTVFQVSYR
+196 SKFNPGKTVFQVSYR
-211 FKNSNLRP
+211 FKDSNLRP
-219 VNNVKIGVEK
+219 VNNVKIGVK
-229 SPISKANQEKKKKI
+229 KTPISKVNQQKKKKI
-243 ENDFLAK
+243 ENNFLAR

-339 AAALCGNILGYTLLI
+339 AAALCGNILGYTLLV

-373 FNSQALILTTV
+373 FNSQALLLTTV
-384 VPVLIM
+384 VPIIIM

-418 YRKIQPFKSA
+418 YRKIQPFKFA
-428 DFKTRFRVR
+428 DFKTRFRFR

-445 YIIMAIGIFTIS
+445 YIIMAIGIFIIS
-457 LLLFY
+457 ILLFY

-486 YILKSPVPLD
+486 YILKSPVPLE
-496 ATGSDLGAGSDSS
+496 AI
-509 VASDPSVGSDSGIG
+509 GSDSGATSDSGIDSHSNID
-523 SGSSGTT
+523 SGSSISSHSNTDLESNN
-530 ASDSSIGSGTA
+530 ASDSGIK
-541 PDSNTASNPSTG
+541 
-553 SDSGG
+553 
-558 ATASDSS
+558 
-565 INSHSSIE
+565 

-583 ASVYM
+583 GSVYM
-588 SIRKS
+588 RIRKS
-593 SEEISTMGIS
+593 NEEISTMGIS
-603 DNSIYFKNLN
+603 DNSLYFKNLN
-613 FSKNSK
+613 LSKSDN
-619 NVVVSDGLAKKAEKG
+619 NVVISDGLAKKAEKD

-647 KTEKYKISAIFKYEP
+647 KTREYKISAIYKYEP

-668 PREQLNKIIGKDKGY
+668 PREQLNKIIGKDNGY

-697 RFLANTVDKET
+697 KFLANTVDKET

-716 KSIVGPMLDIFTY
+716 KNIVGPMLDVFTY

-766 ISLIYIIPTTVV
+766 ISLIYIMPTTVV

-788 IQKKLLGYIS
+788 LQKKLLGYIS

-812 ISNALFYKAFGYAL
+812 ISSTLFFKAFGYAL
-826 LIYML
+826 LIYIL

>member
-1 MKILYKRV
+1 MRILYKRV

-38 VVSESTA
+38 IVSESTA
-45 AKNNQL
+45 ARNNQL
-51 MTSGKVEDGQ
+51 MTSGQVEDGQ
-61 VYLASPMSESIEHS
+61 VYLAAPMSESIEHGIS
-75 IPKNDITAEKMYRI
+75 KNDITIEKMNRI
-89 DAKLPHNKIV
+89 DAKLPHNKIL

-112 ISDGRLAKK
+112 ISNGRLAKK
-121 SNEVALSTNYIE
+121 SNEVALSANYIE
-133 NNHLKL
+133 NNHLRL
-139 GDEICVP
+139 GDEIRVP

-184 DFGIGLVSKDLA
+184 NFGIGLVSKDLA
-196 SQFNPWKTVFQVSYR
+196 SKFNPGKTVFQVSYR
-211 FKNSNLRP
+211 FKDAELRP
-219 VNNVKIGVEK
+219 VNNVKIGVK
-229 SPISKANQEKKKKI
+229 KTPISKANQQKKKKI
-243 ENDFLAK
+243 ENDFLAR

-384 VPVLIM
+384 VPIIIM

-428 DFKTRFRVR
+428 SFKTRFRVR

-486 YILKSPVPLD
+486 YILKSPVPLE
-496 ATGSDLGAGSDSS
+496 AI
-509 VASDPSVGSDSGIG
+509 GSDSGATSDSGIDSHSNID
-523 SGSSGTT
+523 SGSSISSHSNTDLESNN
-530 ASDSSIGSGTA
+530 ASDSGIK
-541 PDSNTASNPSTG
+541 
-553 SDSGG
+553 
-558 ATASDSS
+558 
-565 INSHSSIE
+565 
-573 QQAEKFTISS
+573 QQTEKFTISS
-583 ASVYM
+583 GSVYM
-588 SIRKS
+588 RIRKS
-593 SEEISTMGIS
+593 NEEISTMGIS
-603 DNSIYFKNLN
+603 DNSLYFKNLN
-613 FSKNSK
+613 LSKSDN
-619 NVVVSDGLAKKAEKG
+619 NVVISDGLAKKAEKD
-634 VGDYIKIK
+634 VGDYIRIK

-647 KTEKYKISAIFKYEP
+647 KTREYKISAIYKYEP

-668 PREQLNKIIGKDKGY
+668 PREQLNKIIGKDNGY

-697 RFLANTVDKET
+697 KFLVNTVDKET

-716 KSIVGPMLDIFTY
+716 KNIVGPMLDVFTY

-766 ISLIYIIPTTVV
+766 ISLIYIMPTTVV

-788 IQKKLLGYIS
+788 LQKKLLGYIS

-812 ISNALFYKAFGYAL
+812 ISSTLFFKAFGYAL
-826 LIYML
+826 LIYIL

>member
-1 MKILYKRV
+1 MRILYKRV

-38 VVSESTA
+38 IVSESSA

-51 MTSGKVEDGQ
+51 MDSGRVEDGQ
-61 VYLASPMSESIEHS
+61 VYLAGPMSKEIENSIS
-75 IPKNDITAEKMYRI
+75 KKDISVEKMYRV
-89 DAKLPHNKIV
+89 DAKLPHKKIL

-112 ISDGRLAKK
+112 LISGRLARKP
-121 SNEVALSTNYIE
+121 NEIALSANYIE

-139 GDEICVP
+139 GDEICMP
-146 GDYFVD
+146 GNYFVD

-184 DFGIGLVSKDLA
+184 NFGIGLVSKDLA
-196 SQFNPWKTVFQVSYR
+196 SKFNPGKTVFQVSYR
-211 FKNSNLRP
+211 FKNAELRP
-219 VNNVKIGVEK
+219 ANNVKIGVEK
-229 SPISKANQEKKKKI
+229 TPIAKSNQEVKNKI
-243 ENDFLAK
+243 ENDFFAK
-250 VSSDGTLLGLLRAED
+250 VSSDGTLLGLLKSED
-265 NKSINYMMDDMGG
+265 NKGINYMMDDMGG
-278 DRPMMMVLGALM
+278 DRPMMMVLGTLM
-290 VILIAFLFAVAS
+290 VILIGFLFAVAS

-317 ATGYRKSEILKQ
+317 ATGYRKGEILKQ
-329 YMATPVIVTL
+329 YMATPIIVTL
-339 AAALCGNILGYTLLI
+339 AAAICGNVLGYTLMI
-354 KPYSTVYYRS
+354 KPYSIAYYRS
-364 FNLPAFKAL
+364 FNLPAFEAL

-384 VPVLIM
+384 VPILIM
-390 LFINY
+390 LLINY
-395 AYLVKSLKYSPLD
+395 AYLIKSLKYSPLD

-428 DFKTRFRVR
+428 GFKTRFRVR

-457 LLLFY
+457 ILLFY

-477 SAGLVSKYQ
+477 STGLVSKYQ
-486 YILKSPVPLD
+486 YILKTPVPLE
-496 ATGSDLGAGSDSS
+496 AIESDSS
-509 VASDPSVGSDSGIG
+509 VK
-523 SGSSGTT
+523 
-530 ASDSSIGSGTA
+530 
-541 PDSNTASNPSTG
+541 
-553 SDSGG
+553 
-558 ATASDSS
+558 
-565 INSHSSIE
+565 

-588 SIRKS
+588 RIRKS
-593 SEEISTMGIS
+593 NEEISTMGIS
-603 DNSIYFKNLN
+603 DNSRYFKELHLP
-613 FSKNSK
+613 KDEK
-619 NVVVSDGLAKKAEKG
+619 HVVISDGLAKKAEKD

-642 NEITG
+642 NEITD

-668 PREQLNKIIGKDKGY
+668 PREQMNKILGKEEGY
-683 FNGYLSNQK
+683 FNGYLSDEK
-692 LNIDE
+692 LDIDE

-716 KSIVGPMLDIFTY
+716 KSIVGPMIDVFTY
-729 ASLTF
+729 ASFTF

-766 ISLIYIIPTTVV
+766 ISLIYIMPTTVV

-788 IQKKLLGYIS
+788 LQKKLLGYIS

-812 ISNALFYKAFGYAL
+812 ISNTLFFKAFGYAL

>member
-75 IPKNDITAEKMYRI
+75 ISKNDITIEKMHRI
-89 DAKLPHNKIV
+89 DAKLPHNKIL

-112 ISDGRLAKK
+112 VNDGRLAKK
-121 SNEVALSTNYIE
+121 SNEVALSANYIE

-146 GDYFVD
+146 GSYFVD
-152 LKERTLK
+152 LKKRTLK

-184 DFGIGLVSKDLA
+184 DFGIGLVSKELA
-196 SQFNPWKTVFQVSYR
+196 SQFNPSKTVFQVSYR
-211 FKNSNLRP
+211 FKNPELRP
-219 VNNVKIGVEK
+219 VNNIKIGVK
-229 SPISKANQEKKKKI
+229 KTPISKPNQQKKKII
-243 ENDFLAK
+243 ENDFLTK
-250 VSSDGTLLGLLRAED
+250 VSSDGTLLGVLKSED
-265 NKSINYMMDDMGG
+265 NKGINYMMDDMGG

-302 SNKIVEDSEIIGTLL
+302 SSKIVEDSEIIGTLL

-395 AYLVKSLKYSPLD
+395 AYLLKSLKYSPLD

-428 DFKTRFRVR
+428 GFKTRFRVR

-486 YILKSPVPLD
+486 YILKLPVSLD
-496 ATGSDLGAGSDSS
+496 TS
-509 VASDPSVGSDSGIG
+509 GSDSGATSVSVIDSHSNID
-523 SGSSGTT
+523 SGSSISSHSNTDLESNN
-530 ASDSSIGSGTA
+530 ASDSRIK
-541 PDSNTASNPSTG
+541 
-553 SDSGG
+553 
-558 ATASDSS
+558 
-565 INSHSSIE
+565 

-588 SIRKS
+588 RIRKS
-593 SEEISTMGIS
+593 NEEISTMGIS

-613 FSKNSK
+613 LSKSDK
-619 NVVVSDGLAKKAEKG
+619 NVVISDGLAKKAEKD
-634 VGDYIKIK
+634 VGDYIRIK

-647 KTEKYKISAIFKYEP
+647 KTREYKISAIYKYEP

-668 PREQLNKIIGKDKGY
+668 PREQLNKIIGKDNGY

-697 RFLANTVDKET
+697 KFLVNTVDKET

-716 KSIVGPMLDIFTY
+716 KNIVGPMLDVFTY

-766 ISLIYIIPTTVV
+766 ISLIYIMPTTVV

-812 ISNALFYKAFGYAL
+812 ISNTLFFKAFGYAI
-826 LIYML
+826 LIYIL

>member
-1 MKILYKRV
+1 MRILYKRV

-38 VVSESTA
+38 IVSESTA
-45 AKNNQL
+45 ARNNQL
-51 MTSGKVEDGQ
+51 MTSGQVEDGQ
-61 VYLASPMSESIEHS
+61 VYLAAPMSESIEHGIS
-75 IPKNDITAEKMYRI
+75 KNDITIEKMNRI
-89 DAKLPHNKIV
+89 DAKLPHNKIL

-112 ISDGRLAKK
+112 ISNGRLAKK
-121 SNEVALSTNYIE
+121 SNEVALSANYIE
-133 NNHLKL
+133 NNHLRL
-139 GDEICVP
+139 GDEIRVP

-184 DFGIGLVSKDLA
+184 NFGIGLVSKDLA
-196 SQFNPWKTVFQVSYR
+196 SKFNPGKTVFQVSYR
-211 FKNSNLRP
+211 FKDAELRP
-219 VNNVKIGVEK
+219 VNNVKIGVK
-229 SPISKANQEKKKKI
+229 KTPISKANQQKKKKI
-243 ENDFLAK
+243 ENDFLAR

-339 AAALCGNILGYTLLI
+339 AAALCGNILGYTLLV

-384 VPVLIM
+384 VPIIIM

-428 DFKTRFRVR
+428 GFKTRFRVR

-445 YIIMAIGIFTIS
+445 YIIMAIGIFIIS
-457 LLLFY
+457 ILLFY

-486 YILKSPVPLD
+486 YILKFPVSLD
-496 ATGSDLGAGSDSS
+496 TS
-509 VASDPSVGSDSGIG
+509 GSDSGATSV
-523 SGSSGTT
+523 SGI
-530 ASDSSIGSGTA
+530 D
-541 PDSNTASNPSTG
+541 
-553 SDSGG
+553 
-558 ATASDSS
+558 
-565 INSHSSIE
+565 SHSSIDSGSSISSHSNTDLE
-573 QQAEKFTISS
+573 SNNASDSGIKQQAEKFTISS

-588 SIRKS
+588 RIRKS
-593 SEEISTMGIS
+593 NEEISTMGIS

-613 FSKNSK
+613 LSKSDK
-619 NVVVSDGLAKKAEKG
+619 NVVISDGLAKKAEKD
-634 VGDYIKIK
+634 VGDYIRIK

-647 KTEKYKISAIFKYEP
+647 KTREYKISAIYKYEP

-668 PREQLNKIIGKDKGY
+668 PREQLNKIIGKDNGY

-697 RFLANTVDKET
+697 KFLANTVDKET

-716 KSIVGPMLDIFTY
+716 KNIVGPMLDVFTY

-766 ISLIYIIPTTVV
+766 ISLIYIMPTTVV
-778 LILTFILSWP
+778 FIITFILSWP
-788 IQKKLLGYIS
+788 LQKKLLGYIS

-812 ISNALFYKAFGYAL
+812 ISNALFFKAFGYAL